1 MSESSLDTR
10 SCDVMKVLESDGPH
24 VAEPSATLNDPQ
36 HTPQNNGTHAQECV
50 TDQSSAHQTQSNGKL
65 KLVRSLAVCEEPSPP
80 LLQELP
86 QEQEKIDIELSQ
98 SFEKDETSIKI
109 EDSEKIS
116 EKPEKTDRLSKKT
129 LSRDP
134 SQEYTDSTGIDLH
147 EFLVNTLKN
156 NPRDRMMLLK
166 LEQDILDFISNI
178 ESQKRKFPPMT
189 SYHRMLLHR
198 VAAYFGLDHNV
209 DQTGKSVIINKT
221 SNTRIPDQ
229 KFSEHIKDDK
239 TDDFQKRYILKRDN
253 SSLDQEDGRLRMRL
267 KDDRRSKS
275 IEEREEEYQ
284 RARDRIFAQ
293 DGQEHFPFDKRIQED
308 MTFINTQQRRQI
320 FRLRDERSG
329 NSRQSSSEN
338 ELKYSDPRPWSST
351 DSDSSHRNL
360 KPAMTKANS
369 FNGISLLIRGDSTAS
384 SKSMG
389 KLSKTSSDSSS
400 SVGSSSGSLSRP
412 AQLPLPAP
420 VVPHPGRGF
429 TPAAP
434 LPAVPIGG
442 SATVPVSQSATT
454 NSNINTNASFY
465 IVPLDTTAIPP
476 GSVLLNPQ
484 TGQPFVNPDG
494 SPVIYNPAM
503 TSQQGR
509 GQQPMSLPPPPPPP
523 LPPPPQP
530 QPANHLLAQ
539 SSAQPVQ
546 FAAVSCPPL
555 LPAAFTQ
562 QYTVQ
567 QDGLSA
573 QFSQMNLVRQPSGD
587 GPDPHTGLYPQS
599 LVLQN
604 HPSSGYML
612 PSAGQPMSGHPYPHP
627 PPVNQP
633 ILQPHG
639 YIQQP
644 VQQVS
649 ACYCAPGQYS
659 HSSQHYRAMTPL
671 HYSAPQSQTL
681 PPQQTGF
688 QTVMPGQPP
697 SYQGMMGV
705 QQTQNQSLVS
715 SQGGMA
721 NQIQSVMVQYPTMPP
736 YQVSMQQGSQS
747 VQQAAYQQQIM
758 LQGQTNQAPAPSGN
772 MQVYYSMLP
781 PTQHSSISSAVGFLS
796 PPGSE
801 QMSFPRA
808 PSPCGSQPI
817 TGQQC
822 TAVPPPPP
830 PGGVVMMQLSLPHSQ
845 QPRAPSPPHWK
856 PNRYYKPSDLP
867 PQDVTQNNPQQLL
880 SPSSSPAQS
889 PVPTHLVN
897 LKGPRPGHA
906 PFPIMPQF
914 SRPYAPGQS
923 DGRYPPLI
931 GQPLQY
937 NPPIRPPLMHGSHVV
952 NHHHHHHLHHHQGPV
967 GIRHGVRSRRP
978 PKKSLS
984 TDMSTGETDMGRVL
998 EVTDLPA
1005 GITRVE
1011 ANCLLAELSKVG
1023 ALIKWLPETPSPNQS
1038 EGADVT
1044 NSDPPKPAPHDLA
1057 STYTILALFPSKYA
1071 AQSALQKLNS
1081 SINKFKLRTSRG
1093 HNEQHTLARSS
1104 SRPFHQSPPLPQA
1117 HFLPFQSHAFLVLFV
1132 CLFVCLFL
1140 HHYGLIQTSLLFS
1153 NGVFTL
1159 VCLKKKRTS
1168 RML

>member
-24 VAEPSATLNDPQ
+24 VAEPPATLNDPQ
-36 HTPQNNGTHAQECV
+36 HVHQNNGTPAQECV
-50 TDQSSAHQTQSNGKL
+50 TDQSSSHQTQLVQSAQTIKRSKSNGKL

-80 LLQELP
+80 PLRELTH
-86 QEQEKIDIELSQ
+86 EQEKIHIELSQ
-98 SFEKDETSIKI
+98 SFEKDETSIKY

-116 EKPEKTDRLSKKT
+116 EKPEKTDPLYKKT

-134 SQEYTDSTGIDLH
+134 SQDYTDSTGVNLH

-178 ESQKRKFPPMT
+178 ESQRRKFPPMT

-253 SSLDQEDGRLRMRL
+253 SSLDQDDGRLRMRL

-293 DGQEHFPFDKRIQED
+293 EGQEHFPFDQRIQED
-308 MTFINTQQRRQI
+308 VTFINTQQRRQI
-320 FRLRDERSG
+320 FRLTDGHSG

-338 ELKYSDPRPWSST
+338 ELKYSDARPWSST

-360 KPAMTKANS
+360 KPSMTKANS
-369 FNGISLLIRGDSTAS
+369 FSGISLLIRGDSTAS
-384 SKSMG
+384 SKSTG
-389 KLSKTSSDSSS
+389 KLSKTS
-400 SVGSSSGSLSRP
+400 
-412 AQLPLPAP
+412 
-420 VVPHPGRGF
+420 
-429 TPAAP
+429 
-434 LPAVPIGG
+434 
-442 SATVPVSQSATT
+442 
-454 NSNINTNASFY
+454 
-465 IVPLDTTAIPP
+465 
-476 GSVLLNPQ
+476 
-484 TGQPFVNPDG
+484 QPFVNPDG
-494 SPVIYNPAM
+494 SPVVYNPTM

-509 GQQPMSLPPPPPPP
+509 GQQPMTLHPPPPPPP

-530 QPANHLLAQ
+530 HPANHLLAQ

-555 LPAAFTQ
+555 LPGAFTQ
-562 QYTVQ
+562 HYTVQ

-573 QFSQMNLVRQPSGD
+573 QFGQMNLVRQPSGD
-587 GPDPHTGLYPQS
+587 APDPHTGLYPQS

-604 HPSSGYML
+604 PPPTGYML
-612 PSAGQPMSGHPYPHP
+612 SSVGQPMSGHAYPHP
-627 PPVNQP
+627 TPVNQAV
-633 ILQPHG
+633 LQPHG

-644 VQQVS
+644 MQQQVS
-649 ACYCAPGQYS
+649 ACYCAPGQYP
-659 HSSQHYRAMTPL
+659 HSTQHYRAVTPV
-671 HYSAPQSQTL
+671 HYSAPQSQPL

-688 QTVMPGQPP
+688 QTVMPAQPP
-697 SYQGMMGV
+697 SYQGMMGI
-705 QQTQNQSLVS
+705 QQTQNQSLIG

-721 NQIQSVMVQYPTMPP
+721 NQIQSMMVQYPTMPP
-736 YQVSMQQGSQS
+736 YQVSVQQGSQS
-747 VQQAAYQQQIM
+747 VPQAPYQQQIV
-758 LQGQTNQAPAPSGN
+758 LQGQTNQAPAPSAS
-772 MQVYYSMLP
+772 MQVYYSMMP
-781 PTQHSSISSAVGFLS
+781 PTPHSSISSTVGFLP

-801 QMSFPRA
+801 QMPFPRP

-830 PGGVVMMQLSLPHSQ
+830 AGGVVMMQLSVRPSQ
-845 QPRAPSPPHWK
+845 QRRALSPQHWK
-856 PNRYYKPSDLP
+856 PNRYYKHSDLP
-867 PQDVTQNNPQQLL
+867 PQDTTQNNPQQLL
-880 SPSSSPAQS
+880 SPSSSPGQS
-889 PVPTHLVN
+889 PAPAHLAN
-897 LKGPRPGHA
+897 MKGPRPGHA
-906 PFPIMPQF
+906 PFPIMPQL
-914 SRPYAPGQS
+914 SRPFAPGQG

-967 GIRHGVRSRRP
+967 GVRHGMRSRRP
-978 PKKSLS
+978 AKKSLS
-984 TDMSTGETDMGRVL
+984 TDMSTGEMDTGRVL

-1005 GITRVE
+1005 GISRVE
-1011 ANCLLAELSKVG
+1011 ADSLLAELRKAG
-1023 ALIKWLPETPSPNQS
+1023 ALIKWLPKPPSSSQS

-1044 NSDPPKPAPHDLA
+1044 NSDPPKPHDLA

-1071 AQSALQKLNS
+1071 AQGVLQKLNS
-1081 SINKFKLRTSRG
+1081 SVTKFKLRTSKEL
-1093 HNEQHTLARSS
+1093 NEQNTLARSS
-1104 SRPFHQSPPLPQA
+1104 SQ
-1117 HFLPFQSHAFLVLFV
+1117 
-1132 CLFVCLFL
+1132 
-1140 HHYGLIQTSLLFS
+1140 
-1153 NGVFTL
+1153 
-1159 VCLKKKRTS
+1159 
-1168 RML
+1168 

>member
-10 SCDVMKVLESDGPH
+10 SCDVMKVLESDAPH
-24 VAEPSATLNDPQ
+24 MAEPPASLNDPQ
-36 HTPQNNGTHAQECV
+36 HAPQNNGTHAQECV
-50 TDQSSAHQTQSNGKL
+50 TDQSSSHQTPLGQSVQTIK
-65 KLVRSLAVCEEPSPP
+65 RSK
-80 LLQELP
+80 
-86 QEQEKIDIELSQ
+86 EKIHIELSQ
-98 SFEKDETSIKI
+98 SFEKDETSIKN

-116 EKPEKTDRLSKKT
+116 EKPEKTDPLSRKT

-134 SQEYTDSTGIDLH
+134 SQDYTDSTGVNLH

-253 SSLDQEDGRLRMRL
+253 SSLDQDDGRLRMRL

-293 DGQEHFPFDKRIQED
+293 DGQEHFPFDKRVQED
-308 MTFINTQQRRQI
+308 VTFINTQQRRQI
-320 FRLRDERSG
+320 FRLRDGHSG

-369 FNGISLLIRGDSTAS
+369 FSGISLLIRGDSTAS
-384 SKSMG
+384 SRSTG

-412 AQLPLPAP
+412 AQLPLPEP
-420 VVPHPGRGF
+420 VLPQPGRGF
-429 TPAAP
+429 TVAPAAP
-434 LPAVPIGG
+434 LLAPA
-442 SATVPVSQSATT
+442 SQSTTT
-454 NSNINTNASFY
+454 NANINTNASFY
-465 IVPLDTTAIPP
+465 IVPLDNSAIPP

-494 SPVIYNPAM
+494 SPVIYNPTM

-509 GQQPMSLPPPPPPP
+509 GQQPLILHPPPPPPLP

-555 LPAAFTQ
+555 LPGAFTQ

-573 QFSQMNLVRQPSGD
+573 QFSQMNLVRQHSGD
-587 GPDPHTGLYPQS
+587 APDPHTGLYPQS

-604 HPSSGYML
+604 PPPTGYML
-612 PSAGQPMSGHPYPHP
+612 PSAGQPMSGHAYPHP
-627 PPVNQP
+627 PAINPAL
-633 ILQPHG
+633 LQPHA

-644 VQQVS
+644 MQQVS
-649 ACYCAPGQYS
+649 ACYCTPGQYS
-659 HSSQHYRAMTPL
+659 HSSQHYRAMTPV

-688 QTVMPGQPP
+688 QTLMPTQPP
-697 SYQGMMGV
+697 SYQGMIGV
-705 QQTQNQSLVS
+705 QQTQNQSLLG
-715 SQGGMA
+715 SQAGMA

-736 YQVSMQQGSQS
+736 YQVSFQQGSQS
-747 VQQAAYQQQIM
+747 VPQAAYQQQIM
-758 LQGQTNQAPAPSGN
+758 LQGQTNQTPAPSAS
-772 MQVYYSMLP
+772 MQVYYSMMP
-781 PTQHSSISSAVGFLS
+781 PTQHSSISSNIGFLP

-801 QMSFPRA
+801 QMQFPRP

-830 PGGVVMMQLSLPHSQ
+830 AGGIVMMQLSVPPSQ
-845 QPRAPSPPHWK
+845 QPRAPSPHWK
-856 PNRYYKPSDLP
+856 PNRYYKPSELP
-867 PQDVTQNNPQQLL
+867 PHNTTQNNPQQLL
-880 SPSSSPAQS
+880 SPSPSPAQS
-889 PVPTHLVN
+889 PAPAHLAN
-897 LKGPRPGHA
+897 MKGPRPGHA

-914 SRPYAPGQS
+914 SRPYAPGQG

-952 NHHHHHHLHHHQGPV
+952 NHHHHHLHHHQGPV
-967 GIRHGVRSRRP
+967 GVRHGMRSRRP
-978 PKKSLS
+978 AKKSLS
-984 TDMSTGETDMGRVL
+984 TDLSTGETDTGRVL

-1005 GITRVE
+1005 GISRVE
-1011 ANCLLAELSKVG
+1011 ADSLLAELCKVG
-1023 ALIKWLPETPSPNQS
+1023 ALIKWLPKPPCPSQS

-1044 NSDPPKPAPHDLA
+1044 NSDPPKLPPRDLA
-1057 STYTILALFPSKYA
+1057 STYTILALFPSKYM
-1071 AQSALQKLNS
+1071 AQNALQKLS
-1081 SINKFKLRTSRG
+1081 CFITKFKLRTSKE

-1104 SRPFHQSPPLPQA
+1104 SQ
-1117 HFLPFQSHAFLVLFV
+1117 
-1132 CLFVCLFL
+1132 
-1140 HHYGLIQTSLLFS
+1140 
-1153 NGVFTL
+1153 
-1159 VCLKKKRTS
+1159 
-1168 RML
+1168 

>member
-1 MSESSLDTR
+1 
-10 SCDVMKVLESDGPH
+10 MKVLESDGPH
-24 VAEPSATLNDPQ
+24 VAGPPPTLNDPQ
-36 HTPQNNGTHAQECV
+36 HAPQNNGTHAQECV
-50 TDQSSAHQTQSNGKL
+50 TDQSSPHQTQLVQSAQTIKRSKSNGKL

-80 LLQELP
+80 PLRELTH
-86 QEQEKIDIELSQ
+86 EQEEIHIELSQ
-98 SFEKDETSIKI
+98 SFEKDETSIRY

-116 EKPEKTDRLSKKT
+116 EKPEKTDPLSKKT

-134 SQEYTDSTGIDLH
+134 SQDYTDSTGVNLH

-253 SSLDQEDGRLRMRL
+253 SSLDQDDGRLRMRL

-293 DGQEHFPFDKRIQED
+293 EVIQED
-308 MTFINTQQRRQI
+308 VTFINTQQRRQI
-320 FRLRDERSG
+320 FRDGHSG

-338 ELKYSDPRPWSST
+338 ELKYSEPRPWSST

-369 FNGISLLIRGDSTAS
+369 FSGISLLIRGDSTAS
-384 SKSMG
+384 SKSTG

-412 AQLPLPAP
+412 SQLPLPAP
-420 VVPHPGRGF
+420 VLPQPGRGF
-429 TPAAP
+429 TVAPAAP
-434 LPAVPIGG
+434 LPAL
-442 SATVPVSQSATT
+442 ASQSATT
-454 NSNINTNASFY
+454 NANINTNASFY
-465 IVPLDTTAIPP
+465 IVPLDNTAIPP

-494 SPVIYNPAM
+494 SPVVYNPTM

-509 GQQPMSLPPPPPPP
+509 GQQPMTLHPPPPPPPPPP

-530 QPANHLLAQ
+530 HPANHLL
-539 SSAQPVQ
+539 
-546 FAAVSCPPL
+546 
-555 LPAAFTQ
+555 
-562 QYTVQ
+562 Q

-587 GPDPHTGLYPQS
+587 APDPHTGLYPQS

-604 HPSSGYML
+604 PPPTGYML
-612 PSAGQPMSGHPYPHP
+612 SSAGQPMSGHAYPHP
-627 PPVNQP
+627 TPVNQAV
-633 ILQPHG
+633 LQPHG

-644 VQQVS
+644 MQQVS

-659 HSSQHYRAMTPL
+659 HSTQHYRAVTPV

-688 QTVMPGQPP
+688 QTVMPAQPP
-697 SYQGMMGV
+697 SYQGMMGI
-705 QQTQNQSLVS
+705 QQTPNQSLIG

-721 NQIQSVMVQYPTMPP
+721 NQIQSVMVQYPTMPQ
-736 YQVSMQQGSQS
+736 YQVSVQQGSQS
-747 VQQAAYQQQIM
+747 VPQAAYQQQIM
-758 LQGQTNQAPAPSGN
+758 LQGQTNQAPAPSAS
-772 MQVYYSMLP
+772 MQVYYSMMP
-781 PTQHSSISSAVGFLS
+781 PTQHSSISSTVGFLP

-801 QMSFPRA
+801 QMPFPRP

-830 PGGVVMMQLSLPHSQ
+830 AGGVVMMQLSVRPSQ

-856 PNRYYKPSDLP
+856 PNRYYKHSDLP
-867 PQDVTQNNPQQLL
+867 
-880 SPSSSPAQS
+880 SPSPVQSPA
-889 PVPTHLVN
+889 PAHLAN
-897 LKGPRPGHA
+897 MKGPRPGHA
-906 PFPIMPQF
+906 PFPMMPQF
-914 SRPYAPGQS
+914 PRPYAQS
-923 DGRYPPLI
+923 QGE
-931 GQPLQY
+931 
-937 NPPIRPPLMHGSHVV
+937 PIRVYINFDLFLFFTSMFS
-952 NHHHHHHLHHHQGPV
+952 
-967 GIRHGVRSRRP
+967 VRP
-978 PKKSLS
+978 D
-984 TDMSTGETDMGRVL
+984 TGRVL

-1005 GITRVE
+1005 GISRVE
-1011 ANCLLAELSKVG
+1011 ADSLLAELSKAG
-1023 ALIKWLPETPSPNQS
+1023 ALIKWLPKPPSPSQS

-1044 NSDPPKPAPHDLA
+1044 NSDPPKPPPHDLA

-1071 AQSALQKLNS
+1071 AQGALQKLNS
-1081 SINKFKLRTSRG
+1081 SITKFKLRTSKEL
-1093 HNEQHTLARSS
+1093 NEQHTLARSS
-1104 SRPFHQSPPLPQA
+1104 SQ
-1117 HFLPFQSHAFLVLFV
+1117 
-1132 CLFVCLFL
+1132 
-1140 HHYGLIQTSLLFS
+1140 
-1153 NGVFTL
+1153 
-1159 VCLKKKRTS
+1159 
-1168 RML
+1168 

>member
-1 MSESSLDTR
+1 
-10 SCDVMKVLESDGPH
+10 MKVLESDGPH
-24 VAEPSATLNDPQ
+24 VAGPPPTLNDPQ
-36 HTPQNNGTHAQECV
+36 HAPQNNGTHAQECV
-50 TDQSSAHQTQSNGKL
+50 TDQSSPHQTQLVQSAQTIKRSKSNGKL

-80 LLQELP
+80 PLRELTH
-86 QEQEKIDIELSQ
+86 EQEEIHIELSQ
-98 SFEKDETSIKI
+98 SFEKDETSIRY

-116 EKPEKTDRLSKKT
+116 EKPEKTDPLSKKT

-134 SQEYTDSTGIDLH
+134 SQDYTDSTGVNLH

-253 SSLDQEDGRLRMRL
+253 SSLDQDDGRLRMRL

-293 DGQEHFPFDKRIQED
+293 EV
-308 MTFINTQQRRQI
+308 
-320 FRLRDERSG
+320 LRDGHSG

-338 ELKYSDPRPWSST
+338 ELKYSEPRPWSST

-369 FNGISLLIRGDSTAS
+369 FSGISLLIRGDSTAS
-384 SKSMG
+384 SKSTG
-389 KLSKTSSDSSS
+389 KLSKTS
-400 SVGSSSGSLSRP
+400 
-412 AQLPLPAP
+412 
-420 VVPHPGRGF
+420 
-429 TPAAP
+429 
-434 LPAVPIGG
+434 
-442 SATVPVSQSATT
+442 
-454 NSNINTNASFY
+454 
-465 IVPLDTTAIPP
+465 
-476 GSVLLNPQ
+476 
-484 TGQPFVNPDG
+484 QPFVNPDG
-494 SPVIYNPAM
+494 SPVVYNPTM

-509 GQQPMSLPPPPPPP
+509 GQQPMTLHPPPPPPPPP

-530 QPANHLLAQ
+530 HPANHLLA
-539 SSAQPVQ
+539 
-546 FAAVSCPPL
+546 
-555 LPAAFTQ
+555 
-562 QYTVQ
+562 

-587 GPDPHTGLYPQS
+587 APDPHTGLYPQS

-604 HPSSGYML
+604 PPPTGYML
-612 PSAGQPMSGHPYPHP
+612 SSAGQPMSGHAYPHP
-627 PPVNQP
+627 TPVNQAV
-633 ILQPHG
+633 LQPHG

-644 VQQVS
+644 MQQVS

-659 HSSQHYRAMTPL
+659 HSTQHYRAVTPV

-688 QTVMPGQPP
+688 QTVMPAQPP
-697 SYQGMMGV
+697 SYQGMMGI
-705 QQTQNQSLVS
+705 QQTPNQSLIG

-721 NQIQSVMVQYPTMPP
+721 NQIQSVMVQYPTMPQ
-736 YQVSMQQGSQS
+736 YQVSVQQGSQS
-747 VQQAAYQQQIM
+747 VPQAAYQQQIM
-758 LQGQTNQAPAPSGN
+758 LQGQTNQAPAPSAS
-772 MQVYYSMLP
+772 MQVYYSMMP
-781 PTQHSSISSAVGFLS
+781 PTQHSSISSTVGFLP

-801 QMSFPRA
+801 QMPFPRP

-830 PGGVVMMQLSLPHSQ
+830 AGGVVMMQLSVRPSQ

-856 PNRYYKPSDLP
+856 PNH
-867 PQDVTQNNPQQLL
+867 TAQNNPQQLL
-880 SPSSSPAQS
+880 SPSPSPVQSPA
-889 PVPTHLVN
+889 PAHLAN
-897 LKGPRPGHA
+897 MKGPRPGHA
-906 PFPIMPQF
+906 PFPMMPQF
-914 SRPYAPGQS
+914 PRPYAQS
-923 DGRYPPLI
+923 QGE
-931 GQPLQY
+931 
-937 NPPIRPPLMHGSHVV
+937 PIRVYINFGLFLFFTSMFS
-952 NHHHHHHLHHHQGPV
+952 
-967 GIRHGVRSRRP
+967 VRP
-978 PKKSLS
+978 D
-984 TDMSTGETDMGRVL
+984 TGRVL

-1005 GITRVE
+1005 GISRVE
-1011 ANCLLAELSKVG
+1011 ADSLLAELSKAG
-1023 ALIKWLPETPSPNQS
+1023 ALIKWLPKPPSPSQS

-1044 NSDPPKPAPHDLA
+1044 NSDPPKPPPHDLA

-1071 AQSALQKLNS
+1071 AQGALQKLNS
-1081 SINKFKLRTSRG
+1081 SITKFKLRTSKEL
-1093 HNEQHTLARSS
+1093 NEQHTLGRSS
-1104 SRPFHQSPPLPQA
+1104 SQ
-1117 HFLPFQSHAFLVLFV
+1117 
-1132 CLFVCLFL
+1132 
-1140 HHYGLIQTSLLFS
+1140 
-1153 NGVFTL
+1153 
-1159 VCLKKKRTS
+1159 
-1168 RML
+1168 

>member
-10 SCDVMKVLESDGPH
+10 SCDVMKVLESDAPH
-24 VAEPSATLNDPQ
+24 MAEPIASLNDLQ
-36 HTPQNNGTHAQECV
+36 HGPQNNGTHTQECV
-50 TDQSSAHQTQSNGKL
+50 TDQSSSHQTQ
-65 KLVRSLAVCEEPSPP
+65 
-80 LLQELP
+80 
-86 QEQEKIDIELSQ
+86 EKIHIELSQ
-98 SFEKDETSIKI
+98 SFEKDETSIKN

-116 EKPEKTDRLSKKT
+116 EKPEKTDPLSKKT

-134 SQEYTDSTGIDLH
+134 SQDYTDSTGVNLH

-166 LEQDILDFISNI
+166 LEQEILDFISNI

-253 SSLDQEDGRLRMRL
+253 SSLDQDDGRLRMRL

-308 MTFINTQQRRQI
+308 VSYINTQERRQI
-320 FRLRDERSG
+320 FRLRDGHSG

-360 KPAMTKANS
+360 KPSMTKANS
-369 FNGISLLIRGDSTAS
+369 FSGISLLIRGDSTAS
-384 SKSMG
+384 SKSSG
-389 KLSKTSSDSSS
+389 KLSKTS
-400 SVGSSSGSLSRP
+400 
-412 AQLPLPAP
+412 
-420 VVPHPGRGF
+420 
-429 TPAAP
+429 
-434 LPAVPIGG
+434 
-442 SATVPVSQSATT
+442 
-454 NSNINTNASFY
+454 
-465 IVPLDTTAIPP
+465 
-476 GSVLLNPQ
+476 
-484 TGQPFVNPDG
+484 QPFVNPDG
-494 SPVIYNPAM
+494 SPVIYNPTM

-509 GQQPMSLPPPPPPP
+509 GQQAMTLHPPPPPPPPP
-523 LPPPPQP
+523 LPPPPQH

-539 SSAQPVQ
+539 
-546 FAAVSCPPL
+546 
-555 LPAAFTQ
+555 
-562 QYTVQ
+562 Q

-587 GPDPHTGLYPQS
+587 ALDPHTGLYPQS

-604 HPSSGYML
+604 PPPGGYML
-612 PSAGQPMSGHPYPHP
+612 PSAGQPMSSHTYPHHP
-627 PPVNQP
+627 PAVNQAL
-633 ILQPHG
+633 LQPHG

-644 VQQVS
+644 MQQVS

-659 HSSQHYRAMTPL
+659 HSSQHYRAVTPV

-681 PPQQTGF
+681 PPQHTGF
-688 QTVMPGQPP
+688 QTVMPSHPP

-705 QQTQNQSLVS
+705 QQTQNQSLVG
-715 SQGGMA
+715 SQA

-736 YQVSMQQGSQS
+736 YQVSVQQGSQS
-747 VQQAAYQQQIM
+747 VPQAAYQQQIV
-758 LQGQTNQAPAPSGN
+758 LQGQTNQTTAPSTS
-772 MQVYYSMLP
+772 MQVYYSMMP
-781 PTQHSSISSAVGFLS
+781 PGQHSSISSTVGFLP

-801 QMSFPRA
+801 QMQFPRA

-830 PGGVVMMQLSLPHSQ
+830 AGGVMMMQLSVPPSQ
-845 QPRAPSPPHWK
+845 QPRAPSPLHWK
-856 PNRYYKPSDLP
+856 HNRYYKTSGDLL
-867 PQDVTQNNPQQLL
+867 PQDTTQNNPQQLL
-880 SPSSSPAQS
+880 SPSPSLAQSQSPAS
-889 PVPTHLVN
+889 THQAHM
-897 LKGPRPGHA
+897 KGPRPGHA
-906 PFPIMPQF
+906 PFPIMPQL
-914 SRPYAPGQS
+914 SRAYAPGQG

-967 GIRHGVRSRRP
+967 AVRHGMRSRRP
-978 PKKSLS
+978 AKKSLS
-984 TDMSTGETDMGRVL
+984 TDMSAGEMDTGRVL

-1005 GITRVE
+1005 GISRVE
-1011 ANCLLAELSKVG
+1011 ADSILAELSKVG
-1023 ALIKWLPETPSPNQS
+1023 ALIKWLPKPPSPSQS

-1044 NSDPPKPAPHDLA
+1044 NSDPPKLPPHDLA
-1057 STYTILALFPSKYA
+1057 STYTILALFPSKYM
-1071 AQSALQKLNS
+1071 AQHALQKLS
-1081 SINKFKLRTSRG
+1081 CSIAKFKLRTSKE

-1104 SRPFHQSPPLPQA
+1104 SQ
-1117 HFLPFQSHAFLVLFV
+1117 
-1132 CLFVCLFL
+1132 
-1140 HHYGLIQTSLLFS
+1140 
-1153 NGVFTL
+1153 
-1159 VCLKKKRTS
+1159 
-1168 RML
+1168 

>member
-10 SCDVMKVLESDGPH
+10 SCDVMKVLDSDGPH
-24 VAEPSATLNDPQ
+24 MAEPPAIHNDPQ
-36 HTPQNNGTHAQECV
+36 HMPQNNGTHAQECV
-50 TDQSSAHQTQSNGKL
+50 TDQSSSHQT
-65 KLVRSLAVCEEPSPP
+65 
-80 LLQELP
+80 
-86 QEQEKIDIELSQ
+86 QEKIDIELSQ

-320 FRLRDERSG
+320 FRLRDGRSG

-369 FNGISLLIRGDSTAS
+369 FSGISLLIRGDSTTS

-389 KLSKTSSDSSS
+389 KLSKTS
-400 SVGSSSGSLSRP
+400 
-412 AQLPLPAP
+412 
-420 VVPHPGRGF
+420 
-429 TPAAP
+429 
-434 LPAVPIGG
+434 
-442 SATVPVSQSATT
+442 
-454 NSNINTNASFY
+454 
-465 IVPLDTTAIPP
+465 
-476 GSVLLNPQ
+476 
-484 TGQPFVNPDG
+484 QPFVNPDG

-539 SSAQPVQ
+539 
-546 FAAVSCPPL
+546 
-555 LPAAFTQ
+555 
-562 QYTVQ
+562 Q

-573 QFSQMNLVRQPSGD
+573 QFGQMNLVRQASGD

-604 HPSSGYML
+604 HPPSGYML

-627 PPVNQP
+627 TPVNQP

-659 HSSQHYRAMTPL
+659 HSGQHYRAMTPL

-781 PTQHSSISSAVGFLS
+781 PTQHSSISSAVGFLP

-822 TAVPPPPP
+822 TVPPPPP

-867 PQDVTQNNPQQLL
+867 PQDATQNNPQQLL
-880 SPSSSPAQS
+880 SPSPSPAQS
-889 PVPTHLVN
+889 PVPAHLVN

-914 SRPYAPGQS
+914 SRPYAPAQG

-1044 NSDPPKPAPHDLA
+1044 NSDHPKPPPHDLA

-1081 SINKFKLRTSRG
+1081 SITKFKLRTSRG

-1104 SRPFHQSPPLPQA
+1104 SQ
-1117 HFLPFQSHAFLVLFV
+1117 
-1132 CLFVCLFL
+1132 
-1140 HHYGLIQTSLLFS
+1140 
-1153 NGVFTL
+1153 
-1159 VCLKKKRTS
+1159 
-1168 RML
+1168 

>member
-10 SCDVMKVLESDGPH
+10 SCDVMKVLDSDAPH
-24 VAEPSATLNDPQ
+24 MAEPPASLNDPQ
-36 HTPQNNGTHAQECV
+36 HVPQNNGTHAQECV
-50 TDQSSAHQTQSNGKL
+50 TDQSSSNQTQLGQSAQTIK
-65 KLVRSLAVCEEPSPP
+65 RSK
-80 LLQELP
+80 
-86 QEQEKIDIELSQ
+86 EKIHIELSQ
-98 SFEKDETSIKI
+98 SFEKDETSIKN
-109 EDSEKIS
+109 EDSEQIS
-116 EKPEKTDRLSKKT
+116 EQPEKTDPLSRKT

-134 SQEYTDSTGIDLH
+134 SQDYTDSTGVNLH

-308 MTFINTQQRRQI
+308 VTFINTQQRRQI
-320 FRLRDERSG
+320 FRLRDGHSG

-369 FNGISLLIRGDSTAS
+369 FSGISLLIRGDSTAS
-384 SKSMG
+384 SKSSG

-420 VVPHPGRGF
+420 VLPQPGRGF
-429 TPAAP
+429 TVAP
-434 LPAVPIGG
+434 LPAP
-442 SATVPVSQSATT
+442 ASQSVTT
-454 NSNINTNASFY
+454 NANINTNASFY
-465 IVPLDTTAIPP
+465 IVPLDSSAIPP
-476 GSVLLNPQ
+476 GSVLINPQ

-494 SPVIYNPAM
+494 SPVIYNPTM

-509 GQQPMSLPPPPPPP
+509 GQQPMTLHPPPPPPPPPLP

-587 GPDPHTGLYPQS
+587 APDPHTGLYPQS

-604 HPSSGYML
+604 PLPTGYML
-612 PSAGQPMSGHPYPHP
+612 PSTGQPMSSHTYPHP
-627 PPVNQP
+627 PAVNQAL
-633 ILQPHG
+633 LQPHG

-644 VQQVS
+644 MQQVS

-659 HSSQHYRAMTPL
+659 HSSQHYRAVTPV

-681 PPQQTGF
+681 PPQHTGF
-688 QTVMPGQPP
+688 QTVMPAQPP

-705 QQTQNQSLVS
+705 HQTQNQSLVG
-715 SQGGMA
+715 SQAGMA

-736 YQVSMQQGSQS
+736 YQVSVQQGSQS
-747 VQQAAYQQQIM
+747 VPQAAYQQQIV
-758 LQGQTNQAPAPSGN
+758 LQGQTNQTPAPSTG
-772 MQVYYSMLP
+772 MQVYYSMMP
-781 PTQHSSISSAVGFLS
+781 PTQHSSISSTVGFLP

-801 QMSFPRA
+801 QMQFPRP

-830 PGGVVMMQLSLPHSQ
+830 TGGVMMMQLSVPPGQ
-845 QPRAPSPPHWK
+845 QPRAPSPLHWK
-856 PNRYYKPSDLP
+856 PNRYYKPSDLL
-867 PQDVTQNNPQQLL
+867 PQDPTQNNPQQLL
-880 SPSSSPAQS
+880 SPSPSPAQS
-889 PVPTHLVN
+889 PAPAHLAN
-897 LKGPRPGHA
+897 MKGPRPGHA
-906 PFPIMPQF
+906 PFPIMPQL
-914 SRPYAPGQS
+914 SRPYAPGQG

-967 GIRHGVRSRRP
+967 AVRHGMRSRRP
-978 PKKSLS
+978 AKKSLS
-984 TDMSTGETDMGRVL
+984 TDMSAGEMDTGRVL

-1005 GITRVE
+1005 GISRVE
-1011 ANCLLAELSKVG
+1011 ADSILAELSKVG
-1023 ALIKWLPETPSPNQS
+1023 ALIKWLPKPPSPSQS

-1044 NSDPPKPAPHDLA
+1044 NSDPPKLPPHDLA
-1057 STYTILALFPSKYA
+1057 STYTILALFPSKYM
-1071 AQSALQKLNS
+1071 AQHALQKLS
-1081 SINKFKLRTSRG
+1081 CSITKFKLRTSKE

-1104 SRPFHQSPPLPQA
+1104 SQ
-1117 HFLPFQSHAFLVLFV
+1117 
-1132 CLFVCLFL
+1132 
-1140 HHYGLIQTSLLFS
+1140 
-1153 NGVFTL
+1153 
-1159 VCLKKKRTS
+1159 
-1168 RML
+1168 

>member
-24 VAEPSATLNDPQ
+24 VAEPPATPNDPQ
-36 HTPQNNGTHAQECV
+36 HVPQNNGTHAQECV
-50 TDQSSAHQTQSNGKL
+50 TDQSSSHQTQLVQSAQTIKRSKSNGKL

-80 LLQELP
+80 PLRELTH
-86 QEQEKIDIELSQ
+86 EQEKIHIELSQ
-98 SFEKDETSIKI
+98 SFENDETSIKY
-109 EDSEKIS
+109 EDGERIS
-116 EKPEKTDRLSKKT
+116 EKPETTDPLSKKT

-134 SQEYTDSTGIDLH
+134 SQDYTDSTGVNLH

-253 SSLDQEDGRLRMRL
+253 SSLDQDDGRLRMRL

-284 RARDRIFAQ
+284 RARDRIFAPE
-293 DGQEHFPFDKRIQED
+293 GQEHFPFDQRIQED
-308 MTFINTQQRRQI
+308 VNFINTQQRRQI
-320 FRLRDERSG
+320 FRLRDGHSG

-338 ELKYSDPRPWSST
+338 ELKYSDARPWSST

-369 FNGISLLIRGDSTAS
+369 FSGISLLIRGDSTAS
-384 SKSMG
+384 SKSTG
-389 KLSKTSSDSSS
+389 KLSKTS
-400 SVGSSSGSLSRP
+400 
-412 AQLPLPAP
+412 
-420 VVPHPGRGF
+420 
-429 TPAAP
+429 
-434 LPAVPIGG
+434 
-442 SATVPVSQSATT
+442 
-454 NSNINTNASFY
+454 
-465 IVPLDTTAIPP
+465 
-476 GSVLLNPQ
+476 
-484 TGQPFVNPDG
+484 QPFVNPDG
-494 SPVIYNPAM
+494 SPVVYNPTM

-509 GQQPMSLPPPPPPP
+509 GQQPMTLHPPPPPPP

-530 QPANHLLAQ
+530 HPANHLLAQ

-546 FAAVSCPPL
+546 FAAVSSCPPL
-555 LPAAFTQ
+555 PPGAFTQ
-562 QYTVQ
+562 HYTVQ

-573 QFSQMNLVRQPSGD
+573 QFGQMNLVRQPSGD
-587 GPDPHTGLYPQS
+587 APDPHTGLYPQS

-604 HPSSGYML
+604 PPPTGYML
-612 PSAGQPMSGHPYPHP
+612 SSAGQPMSGHAYPHP
-627 PPVNQP
+627 TPVNQAV
-633 ILQPHG
+633 LQPHG

-644 VQQVS
+644 MQQQVS
-649 ACYCAPGQYS
+649 ACYCAPGQYP
-659 HSSQHYRAMTPL
+659 HSTQHYRAVTPV

-688 QTVMPGQPP
+688 QTVMSAQPP
-697 SYQGMMGV
+697 SYQGMMGI
-705 QQTQNQSLVS
+705 QPTQNQSLIG

-736 YQVSMQQGSQS
+736 YQVSVQQGSQS
-747 VQQAAYQQQIM
+747 VPQAPYQQQIV
-758 LQGQTNQAPAPSGN
+758 TNQAPAPSAS
-772 MQVYYSMLP
+772 MQVYYSMMP
-781 PTQHSSISSAVGFLS
+781 PAPHSSISSTVGFLP

-801 QMSFPRA
+801 QMSFPRP

-830 PGGVVMMQLSLPHSQ
+830 AGGVVMMQLSVRPSQ
-845 QPRAPSPPHWK
+845 QRRAPSPPHWK
-856 PNRYYKPSDLP
+856 PNRYYKRSDLP
-867 PQDVTQNNPQQLL
+867 PQDATQNNPQQLL
-880 SPSSSPAQS
+880 SPSSSPGQS
-889 PVPTHLVN
+889 PAPAHLAN
-897 LKGPRPGHA
+897 MKGPRPGHA
-906 PFPIMPQF
+906 PFPIMPQL
-914 SRPYAPGQS
+914 SRPYAPGQG

-967 GIRHGVRSRRP
+967 GVRHGMRSRRP
-978 PKKSLS
+978 AKKSLS
-984 TDMSTGETDMGRVL
+984 TDMSTGEMDTGRVL

-1005 GITRVE
+1005 GISRVE
-1011 ANCLLAELSKVG
+1011 ADSLLAELSKAG
-1023 ALIKWLPETPSPNQS
+1023 ALIKWLTKPPSSSQS

-1044 NSDPPKPAPHDLA
+1044 NSDPPKPHDLA

-1071 AQSALQKLNS
+1071 AQGALQKLNS
-1081 SINKFKLRTSRG
+1081 SITKFKLRTSKEL
-1093 HNEQHTLARSS
+1093 NEQHTLARSS
-1104 SRPFHQSPPLPQA
+1104 SQ
-1117 HFLPFQSHAFLVLFV
+1117 
-1132 CLFVCLFL
+1132 
-1140 HHYGLIQTSLLFS
+1140 
-1153 NGVFTL
+1153 
-1159 VCLKKKRTS
+1159 
-1168 RML
+1168 

>member
-10 SCDVMKVLESDGPH
+10 SCDVMKVLESDAPH
-24 VAEPSATLNDPQ
+24 MAEPLASLNDLQ
-36 HTPQNNGTHAQECV
+36 HAPQNNGTHTQECV
-50 TDQSSAHQTQSNGKL
+50 TDQSSSHQTQLGQSAQTNKRSKSNGKL

-80 LLQELP
+80 LLRELTH
-86 QEQEKIDIELSQ
+86 EQEKIHIELNQ
-98 SFEKDETSIKI
+98 SFEKDETSIKN

-116 EKPEKTDRLSKKT
+116 EKPEKTDPLSKKT

-134 SQEYTDSTGIDLH
+134 SQDYTDSTGVNLH

-166 LEQDILDFISNI
+166 LEQEILDFISNI

-253 SSLDQEDGRLRMRL
+253 SSLDQDDGRLRMRL

-308 MTFINTQQRRQI
+308 VTFINTQQRRQI
-320 FRLRDERSG
+320 FRLRDGHSG

-360 KPAMTKANS
+360 KPSMTKANS
-369 FNGISLLIRGDSTAS
+369 FSGISLLIRGDSTAS
-384 SKSMG
+384 SKSSG

-400 SVGSSSGSLSRP
+400 SVGSSSGSLPRP

-420 VVPHPGRGF
+420 VLSQPGRGF
-429 TPAAP
+429 TAAP
-434 LPAVPIGG
+434 LPAP
-442 SATVPVSQSATT
+442 ASQSATT
-454 NSNINTNASFY
+454 NTNINTNASFY
-465 IVPLDTTAIPP
+465 IVPLDSSAIPP

-494 SPVIYNPAM
+494 SPVIYNPTM

-509 GQQPMSLPPPPPPP
+509 GQQPMTLHPPPPPPPPP
-523 LPPPPQP
+523 LPPPPQH
-530 QPANHLLAQ
+530 QPANHLLA
-539 SSAQPVQ
+539 
-546 FAAVSCPPL
+546 
-555 LPAAFTQ
+555 
-562 QYTVQ
+562 Q

-587 GPDPHTGLYPQS
+587 APDPHTGLYPQS

-604 HPSSGYML
+604 PPPSGYML
-612 PSAGQPMSGHPYPHP
+612 PSAGQPMSSHTYPHHP
-627 PPVNQP
+627 PAVNQAH
-633 ILQPHG
+633 LQPHG

-644 VQQVS
+644 MQQVS

-659 HSSQHYRAMTPL
+659 HSSQHYRAVTPV

-681 PPQQTGF
+681 PPQHTGF
-688 QTVMPGQPP
+688 QTVMPAHPP

-705 QQTQNQSLVS
+705 QQTQNQSLVG
-715 SQGGMA
+715 SQA

-736 YQVSMQQGSQS
+736 YQVSVQQGSQS
-747 VQQAAYQQQIM
+747 IPQAAYQQQIV
-758 LQGQTNQAPAPSGN
+758 LQGQTNQTTAPSN
-772 MQVYYSMLP
+772 SMQVYYSMMP
-781 PTQHSSISSAVGFLS
+781 PGQHSSISSTVGFLP

-801 QMSFPRA
+801 QMQFPRA
-808 PSPCGSQPI
+808 PSPCGSQLI
-817 TGQQC
+817 TGQHC
-822 TAVPPPPP
+822 TAVPPLPPA
-830 PGGVVMMQLSLPHSQ
+830 GGVMMMQLSVPPSQ
-845 QPRAPSPPHWK
+845 QPRAPSPMHWK
-856 PNRYYKPSDLP
+856 HNRYYKSGDLL
-867 PQDVTQNNPQQLL
+867 PQDTTQNNPQQLL
-880 SPSSSPAQS
+880 SPSPSSAQSQSPAS
-889 PVPTHLVN
+889 THQAN
-897 LKGPRPGHA
+897 MKGPRPGHA
-906 PFPIMPQF
+906 PFPIMPQL
-914 SRPYAPGQS
+914 SRPYAPGQG

-967 GIRHGVRSRRP
+967 AVRHGMRSRRP
-978 PKKSLS
+978 AKKSLS
-984 TDMSTGETDMGRVL
+984 TDMSTGEMDTGRVL

-1005 GITRVE
+1005 GISRVE
-1011 ANCLLAELSKVG
+1011 ADSVLAELSKVG
-1023 ALIKWLPETPSPNQS
+1023 ALIKWLPKPPSPSQS

-1044 NSDPPKPAPHDLA
+1044 NSDPPKLPPHDLA
-1057 STYTILALFPSKYA
+1057 STYTILALFPSKYM
-1071 AQSALQKLNS
+1071 AQHALQKLS
-1081 SINKFKLRTSRG
+1081 CSVSKFKLRTSKE

-1104 SRPFHQSPPLPQA
+1104 SQ
-1117 HFLPFQSHAFLVLFV
+1117 
-1132 CLFVCLFL
+1132 
-1140 HHYGLIQTSLLFS
+1140 
-1153 NGVFTL
+1153 
-1159 VCLKKKRTS
+1159 
-1168 RML
+1168 

>member
-10 SCDVMKVLESDGPH
+10 SCDVMKVLESDAPH
-24 VAEPSATLNDPQ
+24 MAEPLASLNDLQ
-36 HTPQNNGTHAQECV
+36 HAPQNNGTHTQECV
-50 TDQSSAHQTQSNGKL
+50 TDQSSSHQTQLGQSAQTNKRSKSNGKL

-80 LLQELP
+80 LLRELTH
-86 QEQEKIDIELSQ
+86 EQEKIHIELNQ
-98 SFEKDETSIKI
+98 SFEKDETSIKN

-116 EKPEKTDRLSKKT
+116 EKPEKTDPLSKKT

-134 SQEYTDSTGIDLH
+134 SQDYTDSTGVNLH

-166 LEQDILDFISNI
+166 LEQEILDFISNI

-253 SSLDQEDGRLRMRL
+253 SSLDQDDGRLRMRL

-308 MTFINTQQRRQI
+308 VTFINTQQRRQI
-320 FRLRDERSG
+320 FRLRDGHSG

-360 KPAMTKANS
+360 KPSMTKANS
-369 FNGISLLIRGDSTAS
+369 FSGISLLIRGDSTAS
-384 SKSMG
+384 SKSSG
-389 KLSKTSSDSSS
+389 KLSKTS
-400 SVGSSSGSLSRP
+400 
-412 AQLPLPAP
+412 
-420 VVPHPGRGF
+420 
-429 TPAAP
+429 
-434 LPAVPIGG
+434 
-442 SATVPVSQSATT
+442 
-454 NSNINTNASFY
+454 
-465 IVPLDTTAIPP
+465 
-476 GSVLLNPQ
+476 
-484 TGQPFVNPDG
+484 QPFVNPDG
-494 SPVIYNPAM
+494 SPVIYNPTM

-509 GQQPMSLPPPPPPP
+509 GQQPMTLHPPPPPPPPP
-523 LPPPPQP
+523 LPPPPQH

-546 FAAVSCPPL
+546 YAAVSCPPL
-555 LPAAFTQ
+555 LPPAFTQ

-587 GPDPHTGLYPQS
+587 APDPHTGLYPQS

-604 HPSSGYML
+604 PPPSGYML
-612 PSAGQPMSGHPYPHP
+612 PSAGQPMSSHTYPHHP
-627 PPVNQP
+627 PAVNQAH
-633 ILQPHG
+633 LQPHG

-644 VQQVS
+644 MQQVS

-659 HSSQHYRAMTPL
+659 HSSQHYRAVTPV

-681 PPQQTGF
+681 PPQHTGF
-688 QTVMPGQPP
+688 QTVMPAHPP

-705 QQTQNQSLVS
+705 QQTQNQSLVG
-715 SQGGMA
+715 SQA

-736 YQVSMQQGSQS
+736 YQVSVQQGSQS
-747 VQQAAYQQQIM
+747 IPQAAYQQQIV
-758 LQGQTNQAPAPSGN
+758 LQGQTNQTTAPSN
-772 MQVYYSMLP
+772 SMQVYYSMMP
-781 PTQHSSISSAVGFLS
+781 PGQHSSISSTVGFLP

-801 QMSFPRA
+801 QMQFPRA
-808 PSPCGSQPI
+808 PSPCGSQLI
-817 TGQQC
+817 TGQHC
-822 TAVPPPPP
+822 TAVPPLPPA
-830 PGGVVMMQLSLPHSQ
+830 GGVMMMQLSVPPSQ
-845 QPRAPSPPHWK
+845 QPRAPSPMHWK
-856 PNRYYKPSDLP
+856 HNRYYKSGDLL
-867 PQDVTQNNPQQLL
+867 PQDTTQNNPQQLL
-880 SPSSSPAQS
+880 SPSPSSAQSQSPAS
-889 PVPTHLVN
+889 THQAN
-897 LKGPRPGHA
+897 MKGPRPGHA
-906 PFPIMPQF
+906 PFPIMPQL
-914 SRPYAPGQS
+914 SRPYAPGQG

-967 GIRHGVRSRRP
+967 AVRHGMRSRRP
-978 PKKSLS
+978 AKKSLS
-984 TDMSTGETDMGRVL
+984 TDMSTGEMDTGRVL

-1005 GITRVE
+1005 GISRVE
-1011 ANCLLAELSKVG
+1011 ADSVLAELSKVG
-1023 ALIKWLPETPSPNQS
+1023 ALIKWLPKPPSPSQS

-1044 NSDPPKPAPHDLA
+1044 NSDPPKLPPHDLA
-1057 STYTILALFPSKYA
+1057 STYTILALFPSKYM
-1071 AQSALQKLNS
+1071 AQHALQKLS
-1081 SINKFKLRTSRG
+1081 CSVSKFKLRTSKE

-1104 SRPFHQSPPLPQA
+1104 SQ
-1117 HFLPFQSHAFLVLFV
+1117 
-1132 CLFVCLFL
+1132 
-1140 HHYGLIQTSLLFS
+1140 
-1153 NGVFTL
+1153 
-1159 VCLKKKRTS
+1159 
-1168 RML
+1168 

>member
-10 SCDVMKVLESDGPH
+10 SCDVMKVLESDAPH
-24 VAEPSATLNDPQ
+24 MAEPIASLNDLQ
-36 HTPQNNGTHAQECV
+36 HGPQNNGTHTQECV
-50 TDQSSAHQTQSNGKL
+50 TDQSSSHQTQLGQSAQTNKRSKSNGKL

-80 LLQELP
+80 PLRELTH
-86 QEQEKIDIELSQ
+86 EQEKIHIELSQ
-98 SFEKDETSIKI
+98 SFEKDETSIKN

-116 EKPEKTDRLSKKT
+116 EKPEKTDPLSKKT

-134 SQEYTDSTGIDLH
+134 SQDYTDSTGVNLH

-166 LEQDILDFISNI
+166 LEQEILDFISNI

-253 SSLDQEDGRLRMRL
+253 SSLDQDDGRLRMRL

-308 MTFINTQQRRQI
+308 VSYINTQERRQI
-320 FRLRDERSG
+320 FRLRDGHSG

-360 KPAMTKANS
+360 KPSMTKANS
-369 FNGISLLIRGDSTAS
+369 FSGISLLIRGDSTAS
-384 SKSMG
+384 SKSSG
-389 KLSKTSSDSSS
+389 KLSKTS
-400 SVGSSSGSLSRP
+400 
-412 AQLPLPAP
+412 
-420 VVPHPGRGF
+420 
-429 TPAAP
+429 
-434 LPAVPIGG
+434 
-442 SATVPVSQSATT
+442 
-454 NSNINTNASFY
+454 
-465 IVPLDTTAIPP
+465 
-476 GSVLLNPQ
+476 
-484 TGQPFVNPDG
+484 QPFVNPDG
-494 SPVIYNPAM
+494 SPVIYNPTM

-509 GQQPMSLPPPPPPP
+509 GQQAMTLHPPPPPPPPP
-523 LPPPPQP
+523 LPPPPQH
-530 QPANHLLAQ
+530 QPANHLLA
-539 SSAQPVQ
+539 
-546 FAAVSCPPL
+546 
-555 LPAAFTQ
+555 
-562 QYTVQ
+562 Q

-587 GPDPHTGLYPQS
+587 ALDPHTGLYPQS

-604 HPSSGYML
+604 PPPGGYML
-612 PSAGQPMSGHPYPHP
+612 PSAGQPMSSHTYPHHP
-627 PPVNQP
+627 PAVNQAL
-633 ILQPHG
+633 LQPHG

-644 VQQVS
+644 MQQVS

-659 HSSQHYRAMTPL
+659 HSSQHYRAVTPV

-681 PPQQTGF
+681 PPQHTGF
-688 QTVMPGQPP
+688 QTVMPSHPP

-705 QQTQNQSLVS
+705 QQTQNQSLVG
-715 SQGGMA
+715 SQA

-736 YQVSMQQGSQS
+736 YQVSVQQGSQS
-747 VQQAAYQQQIM
+747 VPQAAYQQQIV
-758 LQGQTNQAPAPSGN
+758 LQGQTNQTTAPSTS
-772 MQVYYSMLP
+772 MQVYYSMMP
-781 PTQHSSISSAVGFLS
+781 PGQHSSISSTVGFLP

-801 QMSFPRA
+801 QMQFPRA

-830 PGGVVMMQLSLPHSQ
+830 AGGVMMMQLSVPPSQ
-845 QPRAPSPPHWK
+845 QPRAPSPLHWK
-856 PNRYYKPSDLP
+856 HNRYYKTSGDLL
-867 PQDVTQNNPQQLL
+867 PQDTTQNNPQQLL
-880 SPSSSPAQS
+880 SPSPSLAQSQSPAS
-889 PVPTHLVN
+889 THQAHM
-897 LKGPRPGHA
+897 KGPRPGHA
-906 PFPIMPQF
+906 PFPIMPQL
-914 SRPYAPGQS
+914 SRAYAPGQG

-967 GIRHGVRSRRP
+967 AVRHGMRSRRP
-978 PKKSLS
+978 AKKSLS
-984 TDMSTGETDMGRVL
+984 TDMSAGEMDTGRVL

-1005 GITRVE
+1005 GISRVE
-1011 ANCLLAELSKVG
+1011 ADSILAELSKVG
-1023 ALIKWLPETPSPNQS
+1023 ALIKWLPKPPSPSQS

-1044 NSDPPKPAPHDLA
+1044 NSDPPKLPPHDLA
-1057 STYTILALFPSKYA
+1057 STYTILALFPSKYM
-1071 AQSALQKLNS
+1071 AQHALQKLS
-1081 SINKFKLRTSRG
+1081 CSIAKFKLRTSKE

-1104 SRPFHQSPPLPQA
+1104 SQ
-1117 HFLPFQSHAFLVLFV
+1117 
-1132 CLFVCLFL
+1132 
-1140 HHYGLIQTSLLFS
+1140 
-1153 NGVFTL
+1153 
-1159 VCLKKKRTS
+1159 
-1168 RML
+1168 

>member
-10 SCDVMKVLESDGPH
+10 SCDVMKVLESDAPH
-24 VAEPSATLNDPQ
+24 MAEPLASLNDLQ
-36 HTPQNNGTHAQECV
+36 HAPQNNGTHTQECV
-50 TDQSSAHQTQSNGKL
+50 TDQSSSHQTQ
-65 KLVRSLAVCEEPSPP
+65 
-80 LLQELP
+80 
-86 QEQEKIDIELSQ
+86 EKIHIELNQ
-98 SFEKDETSIKI
+98 SFEKDETSIKN

-116 EKPEKTDRLSKKT
+116 EKPEKTDPLSKKT

-134 SQEYTDSTGIDLH
+134 SQDYTDSTGVNLH

-166 LEQDILDFISNI
+166 LEQEILDFISNI

-253 SSLDQEDGRLRMRL
+253 SSLDQDDGRLRMRL

-308 MTFINTQQRRQI
+308 VTFINTQQRRQI
-320 FRLRDERSG
+320 FRLRDGHSG

-360 KPAMTKANS
+360 KPSMTKANS
-369 FNGISLLIRGDSTAS
+369 FSGISLLIRGDSTAS
-384 SKSMG
+384 SKSSG

-400 SVGSSSGSLSRP
+400 SVGSSSGSLPRP

-420 VVPHPGRGF
+420 VLSQPGRGF
-429 TPAAP
+429 TAAP
-434 LPAVPIGG
+434 LPAP
-442 SATVPVSQSATT
+442 ASQSATT
-454 NSNINTNASFY
+454 NTNINTNASFY
-465 IVPLDTTAIPP
+465 IVPLDSSAIPP

-494 SPVIYNPAM
+494 SPVIYNPTM

-509 GQQPMSLPPPPPPP
+509 GQQPMTLHPPPPPPPPP
-523 LPPPPQP
+523 LPPPPQH

-546 FAAVSCPPL
+546 YAAVSCPPL
-555 LPAAFTQ
+555 LPPAFTQ

-587 GPDPHTGLYPQS
+587 APDPHTGLYPQS

-604 HPSSGYML
+604 PPPSGYML
-612 PSAGQPMSGHPYPHP
+612 PSAGQPMSSHTYPHHP
-627 PPVNQP
+627 PAVNQAH
-633 ILQPHG
+633 LQPHG

-644 VQQVS
+644 MQQVS

-659 HSSQHYRAMTPL
+659 HSSQHYRAVTPV

-681 PPQQTGF
+681 PPQHTGF
-688 QTVMPGQPP
+688 QTVMPAHPP

-705 QQTQNQSLVS
+705 QQTQNQSLVG
-715 SQGGMA
+715 SQA

-736 YQVSMQQGSQS
+736 YQVSVQQGSQS
-747 VQQAAYQQQIM
+747 IPQAAYQQQIV
-758 LQGQTNQAPAPSGN
+758 LQGQTNQTTAPSN
-772 MQVYYSMLP
+772 SMQVYYSMMP
-781 PTQHSSISSAVGFLS
+781 PGQHSSISSTVGFLP

-801 QMSFPRA
+801 QMQFPRA
-808 PSPCGSQPI
+808 PSPCGSQLI
-817 TGQQC
+817 TGQHC
-822 TAVPPPPP
+822 TAVPPLPPA
-830 PGGVVMMQLSLPHSQ
+830 GGVMMMQLSVPPSQ
-845 QPRAPSPPHWK
+845 QPRAPSPMHWK
-856 PNRYYKPSDLP
+856 HNRYYKSGDLL
-867 PQDVTQNNPQQLL
+867 PQDTTQNNPQQLL
-880 SPSSSPAQS
+880 SPSPSSAQSQSPAS
-889 PVPTHLVN
+889 THQAN
-897 LKGPRPGHA
+897 MKGPRPGHA
-906 PFPIMPQF
+906 PFPIMPQL
-914 SRPYAPGQS
+914 SRPYAPGQG

-967 GIRHGVRSRRP
+967 AVRHGMRSRRP
-978 PKKSLS
+978 AKKSLS
-984 TDMSTGETDMGRVL
+984 TDMSTGEMDTGRVL

-1005 GITRVE
+1005 GISRVE
-1011 ANCLLAELSKVG
+1011 ADSVLAELSKVG
-1023 ALIKWLPETPSPNQS
+1023 ALIKWLPKPPSPSQS

-1044 NSDPPKPAPHDLA
+1044 NSDPPKLPPHDLA
-1057 STYTILALFPSKYA
+1057 STYTILALFPSKYM
-1071 AQSALQKLNS
+1071 AQHALQKLS
-1081 SINKFKLRTSRG
+1081 CSVSKFKLRTSKE

-1104 SRPFHQSPPLPQA
+1104 SQ
-1117 HFLPFQSHAFLVLFV
+1117 
-1132 CLFVCLFL
+1132 
-1140 HHYGLIQTSLLFS
+1140 
-1153 NGVFTL
+1153 
-1159 VCLKKKRTS
+1159 
-1168 RML
+1168 

>member
-1 MSESSLDTR
+1 
-10 SCDVMKVLESDGPH
+10 
-24 VAEPSATLNDPQ
+24 
-36 HTPQNNGTHAQECV
+36 
-50 TDQSSAHQTQSNGKL
+50 
-65 KLVRSLAVCEEPSPP
+65 
-80 LLQELP
+80 
-86 QEQEKIDIELSQ
+86 
-98 SFEKDETSIKI
+98 SIKN
-109 EDSEKIS
+109 EDSEQIS
-116 EKPEKTDRLSKKT
+116 EQPEKTDPLSKKT

-134 SQEYTDSTGIDLH
+134 SQDYTDSTGVNLH

-293 DGQEHFPFDKRIQED
+293 DVRLHGQEHFPFDKRIQED
-308 MTFINTQQRRQI
+308 VTFINTQQRRQI
-320 FRLRDERSG
+320 FRDGHSG

-369 FNGISLLIRGDSTAS
+369 FSGISLLIRGDSTAS
-384 SKSMG
+384 SKSSG

-420 VVPHPGRGF
+420 VLPQPGRGF
-429 TPAAP
+429 TVAP
-434 LPAVPIGG
+434 LPAP
-442 SATVPVSQSATT
+442 ASQSVTT
-454 NSNINTNASFY
+454 NANINTNASFY
-465 IVPLDTTAIPP
+465 IVPLDSSAIPP
-476 GSVLLNPQ
+476 GSVLINPQ

-494 SPVIYNPAM
+494 SPVIYNPTM

-509 GQQPMSLPPPPPPP
+509 GQQPMTLHPPPPPPPPPLP

-562 QYTVQ
+562 QYTV
-567 QDGLSA
+567 DGLSA

-587 GPDPHTGLYPQS
+587 APDPHMGLYPQS

-604 HPSSGYML
+604 PPPTGYML
-612 PSAGQPMSGHPYPHP
+612 PSTGQPMSSHTYPHP
-627 PPVNQP
+627 PAVNQAL
-633 ILQPHG
+633 LQPHG

-644 VQQVS
+644 MQQVS

-659 HSSQHYRAMTPL
+659 HSSQHYRAVTPV

-681 PPQQTGF
+681 PPQHTGF
-688 QTVMPGQPP
+688 QTVMPAQPP

-705 QQTQNQSLVS
+705 HQTQNQSLVG
-715 SQGGMA
+715 SQAGMA

-736 YQVSMQQGSQS
+736 YQVSVQQGSQS
-747 VQQAAYQQQIM
+747 VPQAAYQQQIV
-758 LQGQTNQAPAPSGN
+758 LQGQTNQTPAPSTG
-772 MQVYYSMLP
+772 MQVYYSMMP
-781 PTQHSSISSAVGFLS
+781 PTQHSSISSTVGFLP

-801 QMSFPRA
+801 QMQFPRP

-822 TAVPPPPP
+822 TGMATN
-830 PGGVVMMQLSLPHSQ
+830 H
-845 QPRAPSPPHWK
+845 K
-856 PNRYYKPSDLP
+856 
-867 PQDVTQNNPQQLL
+867 TNNPQQLL
-880 SPSSSPAQS
+880 SPSPSPAQS
-889 PVPTHLVN
+889 PAPAHLAN
-897 LKGPRPGHA
+897 MKGPRPGHA
-906 PFPIMPQF
+906 PFPIMPQL
-914 SRPYAPGQS
+914 SRPYAPGQVFDS
-923 DGRYPPLI
+923 D
-931 GQPLQY
+931 
-937 NPPIRPPLMHGSHVV
+937 VFV
-952 NHHHHHHLHHHQGPV
+952 CAD
-967 GIRHGVRSRRP
+967 
-978 PKKSLS
+978 
-984 TDMSTGETDMGRVL
+984 TGRVL

-1005 GITRVE
+1005 GISRVE
-1011 ANCLLAELSKVG
+1011 ADSILAELSKVG
-1023 ALIKWLPETPSPNQS
+1023 ALIKWLPKPPSPGQS

-1044 NSDPPKPAPHDLA
+1044 NSDPPKLPPHDLA
-1057 STYTILALFPSKYA
+1057 STYTILALFPSKYM
-1071 AQSALQKLNS
+1071 AQHALQKLS
-1081 SINKFKLRTSRG
+1081 CSITKFKLRTSKE

-1104 SRPFHQSPPLPQA
+1104 SQ
-1117 HFLPFQSHAFLVLFV
+1117 
-1132 CLFVCLFL
+1132 
-1140 HHYGLIQTSLLFS
+1140 
-1153 NGVFTL
+1153 
-1159 VCLKKKRTS
+1159 
-1168 RML
+1168 

>member
-1 MSESSLDTR
+1 SIKNEDS
-10 SCDVMKVLESDGPH
+10 
-24 VAEPSATLNDPQ
+24 
-36 HTPQNNGTHAQECV
+36 
-50 TDQSSAHQTQSNGKL
+50 
-65 KLVRSLAVCEEPSPP
+65 
-80 LLQELP
+80 
-86 QEQEKIDIELSQ
+86 EKISEKPEKTDPLSKKTLSRGVCVCVCVALFFWQRRCFLTGQMDEKIHIELSQ
-98 SFEKDETSIKI
+98 SFEKDETSIKN

-116 EKPEKTDRLSKKT
+116 EKPEKTDPLSKKT

-134 SQEYTDSTGIDLH
+134 SQDYTDSTGVNLH

-253 SSLDQEDGRLRMRL
+253 SSLDQDDGRLRMRL

-293 DGQEHFPFDKRIQED
+293 DVDGH
-308 MTFINTQQRRQI
+308 
-320 FRLRDERSG
+320 SG

-360 KPAMTKANS
+360 KPAMTKASS
-369 FNGISLLIRGDSTAS
+369 FSGISLLIRGDSTAS
-384 SKSMG
+384 SKSTG

-412 AQLPLPAP
+412 SQLPLPAP
-420 VVPHPGRGF
+420 VVPQPGRGF
-429 TPAAP
+429 TVAPAAP
-434 LPAVPIGG
+434 LPAP
-442 SATVPVSQSATT
+442 APQSTTT
-454 NSNINTNASFY
+454 NANINTNASFY
-465 IVPLDTTAIPP
+465 IVPVDSTAIPP
-476 GSVLLNPQ
+476 GSMLLNPQ

-494 SPVIYNPAM
+494 SPVVYNPTM
-503 TSQQGR
+503 TSLQGR
-509 GQQPMSLPPPPPPP
+509 GQQHMTLHPPPPPPPPPP

-530 QPANHLLAQ
+530 QP
-539 SSAQPVQ
+539 
-546 FAAVSCPPL
+546 
-555 LPAAFTQ
+555 
-562 QYTVQ
+562 Q

-573 QFSQMNLVRQPSGD
+573 QFSQMNLIRQPSGD
-587 GPDPHTGLYPQS
+587 APDPHTGLYPQS
-599 LVLQN
+599 LLLQN
-604 HPSSGYML
+604 PPPTGYML
-612 PSAGQPMSGHPYPHP
+612 SSAGQPMSGHTYPHLTAI
-627 PPVNQP
+627 NQAV
-633 ILQPHG
+633 LQPHG

-659 HSSQHYRAMTPL
+659 HSTQHYRAVTPV

-688 QTVMPGQPP
+688 QTVMPAQPP
-697 SYQGMMGV
+697 SYQGMMGI
-705 QQTQNQSLVS
+705 QQTQNQSLIG
-715 SQGGMA
+715 SQDGMA

-736 YQVSMQQGSQS
+736 YQVSVQQGSQS
-747 VQQAAYQQQIM
+747 VPQAAYQQQIVM
-758 LQGQTNQAPAPSGN
+758 QGQTNQAPAPSAS
-772 MQVYYSMLP
+772 MQVYYSMMP
-781 PTQHSSISSAVGFLS
+781 PTQHSSISSTVGFLP

-801 QMSFPRA
+801 QMPFPRP

-830 PGGVVMMQLSLPHSQ
+830 AGGVVMMQLRVPPSQ
-845 QPRAPSPPHWK
+845 QPRAPSPSHWK
-856 PNRYYKPSDLP
+856 PNRYYKHCDLL
-867 PQDVTQNNPQQLL
+867 PQDTTQVQTPQLL
-880 SPSSSPAQS
+880 SPSPSPVQSPA
-889 PVPTHLVN
+889 PAHLAN
-897 LKGPRPGHA
+897 MKGPRPGHA
-906 PFPIMPQF
+906 PFPIMSQL
-914 SRPYAPGQS
+914 SRPYAPGQGEPVRVYINFDFGILVLLS
-923 DGRYPPLI
+923 
-931 GQPLQY
+931 
-937 NPPIRPPLMHGSHVV
+937 
-952 NHHHHHHLHHHQGPV
+952 QGPV
-967 GIRHGVRSRRP
+967 GVRHGMRSRRP
-978 PKKSLS
+978 TKKSLS
-984 TDMSTGETDMGRVL
+984 TDMSTGETDSGRVL

-1005 GITRVE
+1005 GISRVE
-1011 ANCLLAELSKVG
+1011 ADFLLAELSKVG
-1023 ALIKWLPETPSPNQS
+1023 ALIKWLPKPPSPSQS

-1044 NSDPPKPAPHDLA
+1044 NSDPPKPPPHDLA

-1081 SINKFKLRTSRG
+1081 SITKFKLRTSKEL
-1093 HNEQHTLARSS
+1093 NEQHTLARSS
-1104 SRPFHQSPPLPQA
+1104 SQ
-1117 HFLPFQSHAFLVLFV
+1117 
-1132 CLFVCLFL
+1132 
-1140 HHYGLIQTSLLFS
+1140 
-1153 NGVFTL
+1153 
-1159 VCLKKKRTS
+1159 
-1168 RML
+1168 

>member
-1 MSESSLDTR
+1 M
-10 SCDVMKVLESDGPH
+10 
-24 VAEPSATLNDPQ
+24 AEPPASLNDPQ
-36 HTPQNNGTHAQECV
+36 HVPQNNGTHAQECV
-50 TDQSSAHQTQSNGKL
+50 TDQSSSNQTQLGQSAQTIKRSKSNGKL

-80 LLQELP
+80 PLRELTH
-86 QEQEKIDIELSQ
+86 EQEKIHIELSQ
-98 SFEKDETSIKI
+98 SFEKDETSIKN
-109 EDSEKIS
+109 EDSEQIS
-116 EKPEKTDRLSKKT
+116 EQPEKTDPLSRKT

-134 SQEYTDSTGIDLH
+134 SQDYTDSTGVNLH

-308 MTFINTQQRRQI
+308 VTFINTQQRRQI
-320 FRLRDERSG
+320 FRDGHSG

-369 FNGISLLIRGDSTAS
+369 FSGISLLIRGDSTAS
-384 SKSMG
+384 SKSSG

-420 VVPHPGRGF
+420 VLPQPGRGF
-429 TPAAP
+429 TVAP
-434 LPAVPIGG
+434 LPAP
-442 SATVPVSQSATT
+442 ASQSVTT
-454 NSNINTNASFY
+454 NANINTNASFY
-465 IVPLDTTAIPP
+465 IVPLDSSAIPP
-476 GSVLLNPQ
+476 GSVLINPQ

-494 SPVIYNPAM
+494 SPVIYNPTM

-509 GQQPMSLPPPPPPP
+509 GQQPMTLHPPPPPPPPPLP

-539 SSAQPVQ
+539 
-546 FAAVSCPPL
+546 
-555 LPAAFTQ
+555 
-562 QYTVQ
+562 Q

-587 GPDPHTGLYPQS
+587 APDPHTGLYPQS

-604 HPSSGYML
+604 PL
-612 PSAGQPMSGHPYPHP
+612 PT
-627 PPVNQP
+627 
-633 ILQPHG
+633 G
-639 YIQQP
+639 YIAP
-644 VQQVS
+644 AAARIHPAAHAAGTDTHTCTSPLHVTADARVQDNTCVCVCVFLQVS

-659 HSSQHYRAMTPL
+659 HSSQHYRAVTPV

-681 PPQQTGF
+681 PPQHTGF
-688 QTVMPGQPP
+688 QTVMPAQPP

-705 QQTQNQSLVS
+705 HQTQNQSLVG
-715 SQGGMA
+715 SQAGMA

-736 YQVSMQQGSQS
+736 YQVSVQQGSQS
-747 VQQAAYQQQIM
+747 VPQAAYQQQIV
-758 LQGQTNQAPAPSGN
+758 LQGQTNQTPAPSTG
-772 MQVYYSMLP
+772 MQVYYSMMP
-781 PTQHSSISSAVGFLS
+781 PTQHSSISSTVGFLP

-801 QMSFPRA
+801 QMQFPRP

-822 TAVPPPPP
+822 TGMRPAAA
-830 PGGVVMMQLSLPHSQ
+830 GPHTGTITC
-845 QPRAPSPPHWK
+845 
-856 PNRYYKPSDLP
+856 
-867 PQDVTQNNPQQLL
+867 VTSHVTSFSHDTIFQLL
-880 SPSSSPAQS
+880 SPSPSPAQS
-889 PVPTHLVN
+889 PAPAHLAN
-897 LKGPRPGHA
+897 MKGPRPGHA
-906 PFPIMPQF
+906 PFPIMPQL
-914 SRPYAPGQS
+914 SRPYAPGQVFDS
-923 DGRYPPLI
+923 D
-931 GQPLQY
+931 
-937 NPPIRPPLMHGSHVV
+937 VFV
-952 NHHHHHHLHHHQGPV
+952 CAD
-967 GIRHGVRSRRP
+967 
-978 PKKSLS
+978 
-984 TDMSTGETDMGRVL
+984 TGRVL

-1005 GITRVE
+1005 GISRVE
-1011 ANCLLAELSKVG
+1011 ADSILAELSKVG
-1023 ALIKWLPETPSPNQS
+1023 ALIKWLPKPPSPSQS

-1044 NSDPPKPAPHDLA
+1044 NSDPPKLPPHDLA
-1057 STYTILALFPSKYA
+1057 STYTILALFPSKYM
-1071 AQSALQKLNS
+1071 AQHALQKLS
-1081 SINKFKLRTSRG
+1081 CSITKFKLRTSKE

-1104 SRPFHQSPPLPQA
+1104 SQ
-1117 HFLPFQSHAFLVLFV
+1117 
-1132 CLFVCLFL
+1132 
-1140 HHYGLIQTSLLFS
+1140 
-1153 NGVFTL
+1153 
-1159 VCLKKKRTS
+1159 
-1168 RML
+1168 

>member
-24 VAEPSATLNDPQ
+24 MAEPPATLDDPQ
-36 HTPQNNGTHAQECV
+36 HTTQNNGTHTQECV
-50 TDQSSAHQTQSNGKL
+50 TDQSSSHQTQLGQSAQSIKRSKSNGKL

-80 LLQELP
+80 PLRELP
-86 QEQEKIDIELSQ
+86 HEQEKIHIELSQ

-253 SSLDQEDGRLRMRL
+253 SSLDQDDGRMRMRL

-320 FRLRDERSG
+320 FRLRDGRSG

-369 FNGISLLIRGDSTAS
+369 FSGISLLIRGDSTAS

-412 AQLPLPAP
+412 AQLPLPTP
-420 VVPHPGRGF
+420 VLPQPGRGF
-429 TPAAP
+429 TAAPTAP
-434 LPAVPIGG
+434 LPAAPIGG
-442 SATVPVSQSATT
+442 SAPTLASQSATT
-454 NSNINTNASFY
+454 NCNINTNASFY

-494 SPVIYNPAM
+494 SPVVYNPAM

-530 QPANHLLAQ
+530 QPANHLIAQ
-539 SSAQPVQ
+539 
-546 FAAVSCPPL
+546 
-555 LPAAFTQ
+555 
-562 QYTVQ
+562 Q
-567 QDGLSA
+567 QDSLNA

-587 GPDPHTGLYPQS
+587 APDPHTGLYPQS

-604 HPSSGYML
+604 HPSTGYML
-612 PSAGQPMSGHPYPHP
+612 PSAGQPMSGHAYPHP
-627 PPVNQP
+627 TPVNQP
-633 ILQPHG
+633 VLQPHG

-644 VQQVS
+644 MQQVS

-659 HSSQHYRAMTPL
+659 HSSQHYRAVTPV

-736 YQVSMQQGSQS
+736 YQVSVQQGSQS
-747 VQQAAYQQQIM
+747 VPQAAYQQQIM
-758 LQGQTNQAPAPSGN
+758 LQGQTNQVPAPSGN

-781 PTQHSSISSAVGFLS
+781 PTQHSSISSTVGFLP

-830 PGGVVMMQLSLPHSQ
+830 PGGVVMMQLSVPPSQ

-867 PQDVTQNNPQQLL
+867 PQDATQNNPQQLL
-880 SPSSSPAQS
+880 SPSPSPAQS
-889 PVPTHLVN
+889 PVPTHLAN

-914 SRPYAPGQS
+914 SRPYAPGQG

-967 GIRHGVRSRRP
+967 GIRHSGRSRRP

-984 TDMSTGETDMGRVL
+984 TDMSTGETDTGRVL

-1011 ANCLLAELSKVG
+1011 ANSLLAELSKVG
-1023 ALIKWLPETPSPNQS
+1023 ALIKWLPEPPSSNQS
-1038 EGADVT
+1038 EGTDVT
-1044 NSDPPKPAPHDLA
+1044 NSGPPKPPPHDLA

-1081 SINKFKLRTSRG
+1081 SITKFKLRTSKG

-1104 SRPFHQSPPLPQA
+1104 SQ
-1117 HFLPFQSHAFLVLFV
+1117 
-1132 CLFVCLFL
+1132 
-1140 HHYGLIQTSLLFS
+1140 
-1153 NGVFTL
+1153 
-1159 VCLKKKRTS
+1159 
-1168 RML
+1168 

>member
-10 SCDVMKVLESDGPH
+10 SCDVMKVLESDAPH
-24 VAEPSATLNDPQ
+24 MAEPIASLNDLQ
-36 HTPQNNGTHAQECV
+36 HGPQNNGTHTQECV
-50 TDQSSAHQTQSNGKL
+50 TDQSSSHQTQ
-65 KLVRSLAVCEEPSPP
+65 
-80 LLQELP
+80 
-86 QEQEKIDIELSQ
+86 EKIHIELSQ
-98 SFEKDETSIKI
+98 SFEKDETSIKN

-116 EKPEKTDRLSKKT
+116 EKPEKTDPLSKKT

-134 SQEYTDSTGIDLH
+134 SQDYTDSTGVNLH

-166 LEQDILDFISNI
+166 LEQEILDFISNI

-253 SSLDQEDGRLRMRL
+253 SSLDQDDGRLRMRL

-308 MTFINTQQRRQI
+308 VSYINTQERRQI
-320 FRLRDERSG
+320 FRLRDGHSG

-360 KPAMTKANS
+360 KPSMTKANS
-369 FNGISLLIRGDSTAS
+369 FSGISLLIRGDSTAS
-384 SKSMG
+384 SKSSG

-400 SVGSSSGSLSRP
+400 SVGSSSGSLPRP

-420 VVPHPGRGF
+420 VLSQPGRGF
-429 TPAAP
+429 TAAP
-434 LPAVPIGG
+434 LPAP
-442 SATVPVSQSATT
+442 ASQSATT
-454 NSNINTNASFY
+454 NTNINTNASFY
-465 IVPLDTTAIPP
+465 IVPLDSSAIPP

-494 SPVIYNPAM
+494 SPVIYNPTM

-509 GQQPMSLPPPPPPP
+509 GQQAMTLHPPPPPPPPP
-523 LPPPPQP
+523 LPPPPQH

-546 FAAVSCPPL
+546 YATVSCPPL
-555 LPAAFTQ
+555 LPPAFTQ

-573 QFSQMNLVRQPSGD
+573 QFSQMNLIRQPSGD
-587 GPDPHTGLYPQS
+587 APDPHTGLYPQS

-604 HPSSGYML
+604 PPPGGYML
-612 PSAGQPMSGHPYPHP
+612 PSAGQPMSSHTYPHHP
-627 PPVNQP
+627 PAVNQAL
-633 ILQPHG
+633 LQPHG

-644 VQQVS
+644 MQQVS

-659 HSSQHYRAMTPL
+659 HSSQHYRAVTPV

-681 PPQQTGF
+681 PPQHTGF
-688 QTVMPGQPP
+688 QTVMPSHPP

-705 QQTQNQSLVS
+705 QQTQNQSLVG
-715 SQGGMA
+715 SQA

-736 YQVSMQQGSQS
+736 YQVSVQQGSQS
-747 VQQAAYQQQIM
+747 VPQAAYQQQIV
-758 LQGQTNQAPAPSGN
+758 LQGQTNQTTAPSTS
-772 MQVYYSMLP
+772 MQVYYSMMP
-781 PTQHSSISSAVGFLS
+781 PGQHSSISSTVGFLP

-801 QMSFPRA
+801 QMQFPRA

-830 PGGVVMMQLSLPHSQ
+830 AGGVMMMQLSVPPSQ
-845 QPRAPSPPHWK
+845 QPRAPSPLHWK
-856 PNRYYKPSDLP
+856 HNRYYKTSSDLL
-867 PQDVTQNNPQQLL
+867 PQDTTQNNPQQLL
-880 SPSSSPAQS
+880 SPSPSLAQSQSPAS
-889 PVPTHLVN
+889 THQAHM
-897 LKGPRPGHA
+897 KGPRPGHA
-906 PFPIMPQF
+906 PFPIMPQL
-914 SRPYAPGQS
+914 SRAYAPGQG

-967 GIRHGVRSRRP
+967 AVRHGMRSRRP
-978 PKKSLS
+978 AKKSLS
-984 TDMSTGETDMGRVL
+984 TDMSAGEMDTGRVL

-1005 GITRVE
+1005 GISRVE
-1011 ANCLLAELSKVG
+1011 ADSILAELSKVG
-1023 ALIKWLPETPSPNQS
+1023 ALIKWLPKPPSPSQS

-1044 NSDPPKPAPHDLA
+1044 NSEPPKLPPHDLA
-1057 STYTILALFPSKYA
+1057 STYTILALFPSKYM
-1071 AQSALQKLNS
+1071 AQHALQKLS
-1081 SINKFKLRTSRG
+1081 CSIAKFKLRTSKE

-1104 SRPFHQSPPLPQA
+1104 SQ
-1117 HFLPFQSHAFLVLFV
+1117 
-1132 CLFVCLFL
+1132 
-1140 HHYGLIQTSLLFS
+1140 
-1153 NGVFTL
+1153 
-1159 VCLKKKRTS
+1159 
-1168 RML
+1168 

>member
-1 MSESSLDTR
+1 
-10 SCDVMKVLESDGPH
+10 MKVLESDGPH
-24 VAEPSATLNDPQ
+24 VAGPPPTLNDPQ
-36 HTPQNNGTHAQECV
+36 HAPQNNGTHAQECV
-50 TDQSSAHQTQSNGKL
+50 TDQSSPHQTQLVQSAQTIKRSKSNGKL

-80 LLQELP
+80 PLRELTH
-86 QEQEKIDIELSQ
+86 EQEEIHIELSQ
-98 SFEKDETSIKI
+98 SFEKDETSIRY

-116 EKPEKTDRLSKKT
+116 EKPEKTDPLSKKT

-134 SQEYTDSTGIDLH
+134 SQDYTDSTGVNLH

-253 SSLDQEDGRLRMRL
+253 SSLDQDDGRLRMRL

-293 DGQEHFPFDKRIQED
+293 EV
-308 MTFINTQQRRQI
+308 
-320 FRLRDERSG
+320 LRDGHSG

-338 ELKYSDPRPWSST
+338 ELKYSEPRPWSST

-369 FNGISLLIRGDSTAS
+369 FSGISLLIRGDSTAS
-384 SKSMG
+384 SKSTG

-412 AQLPLPAP
+412 SQLPLPAP
-420 VVPHPGRGF
+420 VLPQPGRGF
-429 TPAAP
+429 TAAPAAP
-434 LPAVPIGG
+434 LPAL
-442 SATVPVSQSATT
+442 ASQSATT
-454 NSNINTNASFY
+454 NANINTNASFY
-465 IVPLDTTAIPP
+465 IVPLDNTAIPP

-494 SPVIYNPAM
+494 SPVVYNPTM

-509 GQQPMSLPPPPPPP
+509 GQQPMTLHPPPPPPPPP

-530 QPANHLLAQ
+530 HPANHLL
-539 SSAQPVQ
+539 
-546 FAAVSCPPL
+546 
-555 LPAAFTQ
+555 
-562 QYTVQ
+562 Q

-587 GPDPHTGLYPQS
+587 APDPHTGLYPQS

-604 HPSSGYML
+604 PPPTGYML
-612 PSAGQPMSGHPYPHP
+612 SSAGQPMSGHAYPHP
-627 PPVNQP
+627 TPVNQAV
-633 ILQPHG
+633 LQPHG

-644 VQQVS
+644 MQQVS

-659 HSSQHYRAMTPL
+659 HSTQHYRAVTPV

-688 QTVMPGQPP
+688 QTVMPAQPP
-697 SYQGMMGV
+697 SYQGMMGI
-705 QQTQNQSLVS
+705 QQTPNQSLIG

-721 NQIQSVMVQYPTMPP
+721 NQIQSVMVQYPTMPQ
-736 YQVSMQQGSQS
+736 YQVSVQQGSQS
-747 VQQAAYQQQIM
+747 VPQAAYQQQIM
-758 LQGQTNQAPAPSGN
+758 LQGQTNQAPAPSAS
-772 MQVYYSMLP
+772 MQVYYSMMP
-781 PTQHSSISSAVGFLS
+781 PTQHSSISSTVGFLP

-801 QMSFPRA
+801 QMPFPRP

-830 PGGVVMMQLSLPHSQ
+830 AGGVVMMQLSVRPSQ

-856 PNRYYKPSDLP
+856 PNRYYKHSDLP
-867 PQDVTQNNPQQLL
+867 
-880 SPSSSPAQS
+880 SPSPVQSPA
-889 PVPTHLVN
+889 PAHLAN
-897 LKGPRPGHA
+897 MKGPRPGHA
-906 PFPIMPQF
+906 PFPMMPQF
-914 SRPYAPGQS
+914 PRPYAQS
-923 DGRYPPLI
+923 QGE
-931 GQPLQY
+931 
-937 NPPIRPPLMHGSHVV
+937 PIRVYINFGLFLFFTSMFS
-952 NHHHHHHLHHHQGPV
+952 
-967 GIRHGVRSRRP
+967 VRP
-978 PKKSLS
+978 D
-984 TDMSTGETDMGRVL
+984 TGRVL

-1005 GITRVE
+1005 GISRVE
-1011 ANCLLAELSKVG
+1011 ADSLLAELSKAG
-1023 ALIKWLPETPSPNQS
+1023 ALIKWLPKPPSPSQS

-1044 NSDPPKPAPHDLA
+1044 NSDPPKPPPHDLA

-1071 AQSALQKLNS
+1071 AQGALQKLNS
-1081 SINKFKLRTSRG
+1081 SITKFKLRTSKEL
-1093 HNEQHTLARSS
+1093 NEQHTLGRSS
-1104 SRPFHQSPPLPQA
+1104 SQ
-1117 HFLPFQSHAFLVLFV
+1117 
-1132 CLFVCLFL
+1132 
-1140 HHYGLIQTSLLFS
+1140 
-1153 NGVFTL
+1153 
-1159 VCLKKKRTS
+1159 
-1168 RML
+1168 

>member
-10 SCDVMKVLESDGPH
+10 SCDVMKVLESDTPH
-24 VAEPSATLNDPQ
+24 MAEPPATLSDPQ
-36 HTPQNNGTHAQECV
+36 HVPQNNGTHAQECV
-50 TDQSSAHQTQSNGKL
+50 TDQSSSHQTQ
-65 KLVRSLAVCEEPSPP
+65 
-80 LLQELP
+80 
-86 QEQEKIDIELSQ
+86 EKIHIELSQ
-98 SFEKDETSIKI
+98 SFEKDETSIKN

-116 EKPEKTDRLSKKT
+116 EKPEKTDPLSKKT

-134 SQEYTDSTGIDLH
+134 SQDYTDSTGVNLH

-253 SSLDQEDGRLRMRL
+253 SSLDQDDGRLRMRL

-293 DGQEHFPFDKRIQED
+293 DGQEHFPFDNRIQED
-308 MTFINTQQRRQI
+308 VTFINTQQRRQI
-320 FRLRDERSG
+320 FRLRDGHSG

-360 KPAMTKANS
+360 KPSMTKANS
-369 FNGISLLIRGDSTAS
+369 FSGISLLIRGDSTAS
-384 SKSMG
+384 SKSTG
-389 KLSKTSSDSSS
+389 KLSKTS
-400 SVGSSSGSLSRP
+400 
-412 AQLPLPAP
+412 
-420 VVPHPGRGF
+420 
-429 TPAAP
+429 
-434 LPAVPIGG
+434 
-442 SATVPVSQSATT
+442 
-454 NSNINTNASFY
+454 
-465 IVPLDTTAIPP
+465 
-476 GSVLLNPQ
+476 
-484 TGQPFVNPDG
+484 QPFINPDG
-494 SPVIYNPAM
+494 SPVIYNPTM

-509 GQQPMSLPPPPPPP
+509 GQQPMTLHLPPPPPP

-539 SSAQPVQ
+539 
-546 FAAVSCPPL
+546 
-555 LPAAFTQ
+555 
-562 QYTVQ
+562 Q

-587 GPDPHTGLYPQS
+587 APDPHTGLYPQS

-604 HPSSGYML
+604 PPPTSYML
-612 PSAGQPMSGHPYPHP
+612 PSAGQPMSGHAYPHP
-627 PPVNQP
+627 PAINQAL
-633 ILQPHG
+633 LQPHG

-644 VQQVS
+644 MQQVS
-649 ACYCAPGQYS
+649 ACYYAPGQYS
-659 HSSQHYRAMTPL
+659 HSSQHYRAMTPV

-688 QTVMPGQPP
+688 QTVMPAQPP

-705 QQTQNQSLVS
+705 QQTQNQSLVG
-715 SQGGMA
+715 SQAGMA
-721 NQIQSVMVQYPTMPP
+721 NQLQSVMVQYPTMPP
-736 YQVSMQQGSQS
+736 YQVSVQQGSQS
-747 VQQAAYQQQIM
+747 VPQAAYQQQIL
-758 LQGQTNQAPAPSGN
+758 LQGQTNQMPAPSTS
-772 MQVYYSMLP
+772 MQVYYSMMP
-781 PTQHSSISSAVGFLS
+781 STQHSSISSTVGFLP

-801 QMSFPRA
+801 QMQFCRP
-808 PSPCGSQPI
+808 PSPCGSQQI

-830 PGGVVMMQLSLPHSQ
+830 AGGVVMMQLSIPPSQ
-845 QPRAPSPPHWK
+845 QPRAPSPLHWK
-856 PNRYYKPSDLP
+856 PNRYYKPSNLL
-867 PQDVTQNNPQQLL
+867 PQDTTQNNPQQLL
-880 SPSSSPAQS
+880 SPSPSPAQS
-889 PVPTHLVN
+889 PAPAHLAN
-897 LKGPRPGHA
+897 MKGPRPGHA
-906 PFPIMPQF
+906 PFPIMPQL
-914 SRPYAPGQS
+914 SRPYAPGQG

-967 GIRHGVRSRRP
+967 GVRHGMRSRRP
-978 PKKSLS
+978 TKKSLS
-984 TDMSTGETDMGRVL
+984 TDMSTEETDTGCVL

-1005 GITRVE
+1005 GISRVE
-1011 ANCLLAELSKVG
+1011 ADSILAELSKVG
-1023 ALIKWLPETPSPNQS
+1023 ALIKWLPKPSSPSQS

-1044 NSDPPKPAPHDLA
+1044 NSDPPKLPPHDLA
-1057 STYTILALFPSKYA
+1057 STYTILALFPSKYMV
-1071 AQSALQKLNS
+1071 QNALQKLS
-1081 SINKFKLRTSRG
+1081 CSITKFKLRTSKE

-1104 SRPFHQSPPLPQA
+1104 SQ
-1117 HFLPFQSHAFLVLFV
+1117 
-1132 CLFVCLFL
+1132 
-1140 HHYGLIQTSLLFS
+1140 
-1153 NGVFTL
+1153 
-1159 VCLKKKRTS
+1159 
-1168 RML
+1168 

>member
-10 SCDVMKVLESDGPH
+10 SCDVMKVLESDAPH
-24 VAEPSATLNDPQ
+24 MAEPPASLNDPQ
-36 HTPQNNGTHAQECV
+36 HAPQNNGTHAQECV
-50 TDQSSAHQTQSNGKL
+50 TDQSSSHQTPLGQSVQTIKRSKSNGKL

-80 LLQELP
+80 PLGELTH
-86 QEQEKIDIELSQ
+86 EQEKIHIELSQ
-98 SFEKDETSIKI
+98 SFEKDETSIKN

-116 EKPEKTDRLSKKT
+116 EKPEKTDPLSRKT

-134 SQEYTDSTGIDLH
+134 SQDYTDSTGVNLH

-253 SSLDQEDGRLRMRL
+253 SSLDQDDGRLRMRL

-293 DGQEHFPFDKRIQED
+293 DGQEHFPFDKRVQED
-308 MTFINTQQRRQI
+308 VTFINTQQRRQI
-320 FRLRDERSG
+320 FRLRDGHSG

-369 FNGISLLIRGDSTAS
+369 FSGISLLIRGDSTAS
-384 SKSMG
+384 SRSTG

-412 AQLPLPAP
+412 AQLPLPEP
-420 VVPHPGRGF
+420 VLPQPGRGF
-429 TPAAP
+429 TVAPAAP
-434 LPAVPIGG
+434 LLAPA
-442 SATVPVSQSATT
+442 SQSTTT
-454 NSNINTNASFY
+454 NANINTNASFY
-465 IVPLDTTAIPP
+465 IVPLDNSAIPP

-494 SPVIYNPAM
+494 SPVIYNPTM

-509 GQQPMSLPPPPPPP
+509 GQQPLILHPPPPPPLP

-555 LPAAFTQ
+555 LPGAFTQ

-573 QFSQMNLVRQPSGD
+573 QFSQMNLVRQHSGD
-587 GPDPHTGLYPQS
+587 APDPHTGLYPQS

-604 HPSSGYML
+604 PPPTGYML
-612 PSAGQPMSGHPYPHP
+612 PSAGQPMSGHAYPHP
-627 PPVNQP
+627 PAINPAL
-633 ILQPHG
+633 LQPHA

-644 VQQVS
+644 MQQVS
-649 ACYCAPGQYS
+649 ACYCTPGQYS
-659 HSSQHYRAMTPL
+659 HSSQHYRAMTPV

-688 QTVMPGQPP
+688 QTLMPTQPP
-697 SYQGMMGV
+697 SYQGMIGV
-705 QQTQNQSLVS
+705 QQTQNQSLLG
-715 SQGGMA
+715 SQAGMA

-736 YQVSMQQGSQS
+736 YQVSFQQGSQS
-747 VQQAAYQQQIM
+747 VPQAAYQQQIM
-758 LQGQTNQAPAPSGN
+758 LQGQTNQTPAPSAS
-772 MQVYYSMLP
+772 MQVYYSMMP
-781 PTQHSSISSAVGFLS
+781 PTQHSSISSNIGFLP

-801 QMSFPRA
+801 QMQFPRP

-830 PGGVVMMQLSLPHSQ
+830 AGGIVMMQLSVPPSQ
-845 QPRAPSPPHWK
+845 QPRAPSPHWK
-856 PNRYYKPSDLP
+856 PNRYYKPSELP
-867 PQDVTQNNPQQLL
+867 PHNTTQNNPQQLL
-880 SPSSSPAQS
+880 SPSPSPAQS
-889 PVPTHLVN
+889 PAPAHLAN
-897 LKGPRPGHA
+897 MKGPRPGHA

-914 SRPYAPGQS
+914 SRPYAPGQG

-952 NHHHHHHLHHHQGPV
+952 NHHHHHLHHHQGPV
-967 GIRHGVRSRRP
+967 GVRHGMRSRRP
-978 PKKSLS
+978 AKKSLS
-984 TDMSTGETDMGRVL
+984 TDLSTGETDTGRVL

-1005 GITRVE
+1005 GISRVE
-1011 ANCLLAELSKVG
+1011 ADSLLAELCKVG
-1023 ALIKWLPETPSPNQS
+1023 ALIKWLPKPPCPSQS

-1044 NSDPPKPAPHDLA
+1044 NSDPPKLPPRDLA
-1057 STYTILALFPSKYA
+1057 STYTILALFPSKYM
-1071 AQSALQKLNS
+1071 AQNALQKLS
-1081 SINKFKLRTSRG
+1081 CFITKFKLRTSKE

-1104 SRPFHQSPPLPQA
+1104 SQ
-1117 HFLPFQSHAFLVLFV
+1117 
-1132 CLFVCLFL
+1132 
-1140 HHYGLIQTSLLFS
+1140 
-1153 NGVFTL
+1153 
-1159 VCLKKKRTS
+1159 
-1168 RML
+1168 

>member
-1 MSESSLDTR
+1 M
-10 SCDVMKVLESDGPH
+10 
-24 VAEPSATLNDPQ
+24 AEPPASLNDPQ
-36 HTPQNNGTHAQECV
+36 HVPQNNGTHAQECV
-50 TDQSSAHQTQSNGKL
+50 TDQSSSNQTQLGQSAQTIKRSKSNGKL

-80 LLQELP
+80 PLRELTH
-86 QEQEKIDIELSQ
+86 EQEKIHIELSQ
-98 SFEKDETSIKI
+98 SFEKDETSIKN
-109 EDSEKIS
+109 EDSEQIS
-116 EKPEKTDRLSKKT
+116 EQPEKTDPLSRKT

-134 SQEYTDSTGIDLH
+134 SQDYTDSTGVNLH

-293 DGQEHFPFDKRIQED
+293 DVIQED
-308 MTFINTQQRRQI
+308 VTFINTQQRRQI
-320 FRLRDERSG
+320 FRDGHSG

-369 FNGISLLIRGDSTAS
+369 FSGISLLIRGDSTAS
-384 SKSMG
+384 SKSSG

-420 VVPHPGRGF
+420 VLPQPGRGF
-429 TPAAP
+429 TVAP
-434 LPAVPIGG
+434 LPAP
-442 SATVPVSQSATT
+442 ASQSVTT
-454 NSNINTNASFY
+454 NANINTNASFY
-465 IVPLDTTAIPP
+465 IVPLDSSAIPP
-476 GSVLLNPQ
+476 GSVLINPQ

-494 SPVIYNPAM
+494 SPVIYNPTM

-509 GQQPMSLPPPPPPP
+509 GQQPMTLHPPPPPPPPPLP

-530 QPANHLLAQ
+530 QPANHLL
-539 SSAQPVQ
+539 
-546 FAAVSCPPL
+546 
-555 LPAAFTQ
+555 
-562 QYTVQ
+562 Q

-587 GPDPHTGLYPQS
+587 APDPHTGLYPQS

-604 HPSSGYML
+604 PLPTGYML
-612 PSAGQPMSGHPYPHP
+612 PSTGQPMSSHTYPHP
-627 PPVNQP
+627 PAVNQAL
-633 ILQPHG
+633 LQPHG

-644 VQQVS
+644 MQQVS

-659 HSSQHYRAMTPL
+659 HSSQHYRAVTPV

-681 PPQQTGF
+681 PPQHTGF
-688 QTVMPGQPP
+688 QTVMPAQPP

-705 QQTQNQSLVS
+705 HQTQNQSLVG
-715 SQGGMA
+715 SQAGMA

-736 YQVSMQQGSQS
+736 YQVSVQQGSQS
-747 VQQAAYQQQIM
+747 VPQAAYQQQIV
-758 LQGQTNQAPAPSGN
+758 LQGQTNQTPAPSTG
-772 MQVYYSMLP
+772 MQVYYSMMP
-781 PTQHSSISSAVGFLS
+781 PTQHSSISSTVGFLP

-801 QMSFPRA
+801 QMQFPRP

-822 TAVPPPPP
+822 TGMATN
-830 PGGVVMMQLSLPHSQ
+830 HKTT
-845 QPRAPSPPHWK
+845 R
-856 PNRYYKPSDLP
+856 RRYKPEFFDSDVFVCA
-867 PQDVTQNNPQQLL
+867 DT
-880 SPSSSPAQS
+880 
-889 PVPTHLVN
+889 
-897 LKGPRPGHA
+897 
-906 PFPIMPQF
+906 
-914 SRPYAPGQS
+914 
-923 DGRYPPLI
+923 
-931 GQPLQY
+931 
-937 NPPIRPPLMHGSHVV
+937 
-952 NHHHHHHLHHHQGPV
+952 
-967 GIRHGVRSRRP
+967 
-978 PKKSLS
+978 
-984 TDMSTGETDMGRVL
+984 GRVL

-1005 GITRVE
+1005 GISRVE
-1011 ANCLLAELSKVG
+1011 ADSILAELSKVG
-1023 ALIKWLPETPSPNQS
+1023 ALIKWLPKPPSPSQS

-1044 NSDPPKPAPHDLA
+1044 NSDPPKLPPHDLA
-1057 STYTILALFPSKYA
+1057 STYTILALFPSKYM
-1071 AQSALQKLNS
+1071 AQHALQKLS
-1081 SINKFKLRTSRG
+1081 CSITKFKLRTSKE

-1104 SRPFHQSPPLPQA
+1104 SQ
-1117 HFLPFQSHAFLVLFV
+1117 
-1132 CLFVCLFL
+1132 
-1140 HHYGLIQTSLLFS
+1140 
-1153 NGVFTL
+1153 
-1159 VCLKKKRTS
+1159 
-1168 RML
+1168 

>member
-10 SCDVMKVLESDGPH
+10 SCDVMKVLESDAPH
-24 VAEPSATLNDPQ
+24 MAEPPASLNDPQ
-36 HTPQNNGTHAQECV
+36 HAPQNNGTHAQECV
-50 TDQSSAHQTQSNGKL
+50 TDQSSSHQT
-65 KLVRSLAVCEEPSPP
+65 P
-80 LLQELP
+80 
-86 QEQEKIDIELSQ
+86 EKIHIELSQ
-98 SFEKDETSIKI
+98 SFEKDETSIKN

-116 EKPEKTDRLSKKT
+116 EKPEKTDPLSRKT

-134 SQEYTDSTGIDLH
+134 SQDYTDSTGVNLH

-253 SSLDQEDGRLRMRL
+253 SSLDQDDGRLRMRL

-293 DGQEHFPFDKRIQED
+293 DGQEHFPFDKRVQED
-308 MTFINTQQRRQI
+308 VTFINTQQRRQI
-320 FRLRDERSG
+320 FRLRDGHSG

-369 FNGISLLIRGDSTAS
+369 FSGISLLIRGDSTAS
-384 SKSMG
+384 SRSTG

-412 AQLPLPAP
+412 AQLPLPEP
-420 VVPHPGRGF
+420 VLPQPGRGF
-429 TPAAP
+429 TVAPAAP
-434 LPAVPIGG
+434 LLAPA
-442 SATVPVSQSATT
+442 SQSTTT
-454 NSNINTNASFY
+454 NANINTNASFY
-465 IVPLDTTAIPP
+465 IVPLDNSAIPP

-494 SPVIYNPAM
+494 SPVIYNPTM

-509 GQQPMSLPPPPPPP
+509 GQQPLILHPPPPPPLP

-539 SSAQPVQ
+539 
-546 FAAVSCPPL
+546 
-555 LPAAFTQ
+555 
-562 QYTVQ
+562 Q

-573 QFSQMNLVRQPSGD
+573 QFSQMNLVRQHSGD
-587 GPDPHTGLYPQS
+587 APDPHTGLYPQS

-604 HPSSGYML
+604 PPPTGYML
-612 PSAGQPMSGHPYPHP
+612 PSAGQPMSGHAYPHP
-627 PPVNQP
+627 PAINPAL
-633 ILQPHG
+633 LQPHA

-644 VQQVS
+644 MQQVS
-649 ACYCAPGQYS
+649 ACYCTPGQYS
-659 HSSQHYRAMTPL
+659 HSSQHYRAMTPV

-688 QTVMPGQPP
+688 QTLMPTQPP
-697 SYQGMMGV
+697 SYQGMIGV
-705 QQTQNQSLVS
+705 QQTQNQSLLG
-715 SQGGMA
+715 SQAGMA

-736 YQVSMQQGSQS
+736 YQVSFQQGSQS
-747 VQQAAYQQQIM
+747 VPQAAYQQQIM
-758 LQGQTNQAPAPSGN
+758 LQGQTNQTPAPSAS
-772 MQVYYSMLP
+772 MQVYYSMMP
-781 PTQHSSISSAVGFLS
+781 PTQHSSISSNIGFLP

-801 QMSFPRA
+801 QMQFPRP

-830 PGGVVMMQLSLPHSQ
+830 AGGIVMMQLSVPPSQ
-845 QPRAPSPPHWK
+845 QPRAPSPHWK
-856 PNRYYKPSDLP
+856 PNRYYKPSELP
-867 PQDVTQNNPQQLL
+867 PHNTTQNNPQQLL
-880 SPSSSPAQS
+880 SPSPSPAQS
-889 PVPTHLVN
+889 PAPAHLAN
-897 LKGPRPGHA
+897 MKGPRPGHA

-914 SRPYAPGQS
+914 SRPYAPGQG

-952 NHHHHHHLHHHQGPV
+952 NHHHHHLHHHQGPV
-967 GIRHGVRSRRP
+967 GVRHGMRSRRP
-978 PKKSLS
+978 AKKSLS
-984 TDMSTGETDMGRVL
+984 TDLSTGETDTGRVL

-1005 GITRVE
+1005 GISRVE
-1011 ANCLLAELSKVG
+1011 ADSLLAELCKVG
-1023 ALIKWLPETPSPNQS
+1023 ALIKWLPKPPCPSQS

-1044 NSDPPKPAPHDLA
+1044 NSDPPKLPPRDLA
-1057 STYTILALFPSKYA
+1057 STYTILALFPSKYM
-1071 AQSALQKLNS
+1071 AQNALQKLS
-1081 SINKFKLRTSRG
+1081 CFITKFKLRTSKE

-1104 SRPFHQSPPLPQA
+1104 SQSGSQ
-1117 HFLPFQSHAFLVLFV
+1117 
-1132 CLFVCLFL
+1132 
-1140 HHYGLIQTSLLFS
+1140 
-1153 NGVFTL
+1153 N
-1159 VCLKKKRTS
+1159 
-1168 RML
+1168 

>member
-10 SCDVMKVLESDGPH
+10 SCDVMKVLDSDAPH
-24 VAEPSATLNDPQ
+24 MAEPPASLNDPQ
-36 HTPQNNGTHAQECV
+36 HVPQNNGTHAQECV
-50 TDQSSAHQTQSNGKL
+50 TDQSSSNQTQLGQSAQTIKRSKSNGKL

-80 LLQELP
+80 PLRELTH
-86 QEQEKIDIELSQ
+86 EQEKIHIELSQ
-98 SFEKDETSIKI
+98 SFEKDETSIKN
-109 EDSEKIS
+109 EDSEQIS
-116 EKPEKTDRLSKKT
+116 EQPEKTDPLSKKT

-134 SQEYTDSTGIDLH
+134 SQDYTDSTGVNLH

-308 MTFINTQQRRQI
+308 VTFINTQQRRQI
-320 FRLRDERSG
+320 FRLRDGHSG

-369 FNGISLLIRGDSTAS
+369 FSGISLLIRGDSTAS
-384 SKSMG
+384 SKSSG
-389 KLSKTSSDSSS
+389 KLSKTS
-400 SVGSSSGSLSRP
+400 
-412 AQLPLPAP
+412 
-420 VVPHPGRGF
+420 
-429 TPAAP
+429 
-434 LPAVPIGG
+434 
-442 SATVPVSQSATT
+442 
-454 NSNINTNASFY
+454 
-465 IVPLDTTAIPP
+465 
-476 GSVLLNPQ
+476 
-484 TGQPFVNPDG
+484 QPFVNPDG
-494 SPVIYNPAM
+494 SPVIYNPTM

-509 GQQPMSLPPPPPPP
+509 GQQPMTLHPPPPPPPPPLP

-587 GPDPHTGLYPQS
+587 APDPHMGLYPQS

-604 HPSSGYML
+604 PPPTGYML
-612 PSAGQPMSGHPYPHP
+612 PSTGQPMSSHTYPHP
-627 PPVNQP
+627 PAVNQAL
-633 ILQPHG
+633 LQPHG

-644 VQQVS
+644 MQQVS

-659 HSSQHYRAMTPL
+659 HSSQHYRAVTPV

-681 PPQQTGF
+681 PPQHTGF
-688 QTVMPGQPP
+688 QTVMPAQPP

-705 QQTQNQSLVS
+705 HQTQNQSLVG
-715 SQGGMA
+715 SQAGMA

-736 YQVSMQQGSQS
+736 YQVSVQQGSQS
-747 VQQAAYQQQIM
+747 VPQAAYQQQIV
-758 LQGQTNQAPAPSGN
+758 LQGQTNQTPAPSTG
-772 MQVYYSMLP
+772 MQVYYSMMP
-781 PTQHSSISSAVGFLS
+781 PTQHSSISSTVGFLP

-801 QMSFPRA
+801 QMQFPRP

-830 PGGVVMMQLSLPHSQ
+830 TGGVMMMQLSVPPGQ
-845 QPRAPSPPHWK
+845 QPRAPSPLHWK
-856 PNRYYKPSDLP
+856 PNRYYKPSDLL
-867 PQDVTQNNPQQLL
+867 PQDPTQNNPQQLL
-880 SPSSSPAQS
+880 SPSPSPAQS
-889 PVPTHLVN
+889 PAPAHLAN
-897 LKGPRPGHA
+897 MKGPRPGHA
-906 PFPIMPQF
+906 PFPIMPQL
-914 SRPYAPGQS
+914 SRPYAPGQG

-967 GIRHGVRSRRP
+967 AVRHGMRSRRP
-978 PKKSLS
+978 AKKSLS
-984 TDMSTGETDMGRVL
+984 TDMSAGEMDTGRVL

-1005 GITRVE
+1005 GISRVE
-1011 ANCLLAELSKVG
+1011 ADSILAELSKVG
-1023 ALIKWLPETPSPNQS
+1023 ALIKWLPKPPSPGQS

-1044 NSDPPKPAPHDLA
+1044 NSDPPKLPPHDLA
-1057 STYTILALFPSKYA
+1057 STYTILALFPSKYM
-1071 AQSALQKLNS
+1071 AQHALQKLS
-1081 SINKFKLRTSRG
+1081 CSITKFKLRTSKE

-1104 SRPFHQSPPLPQA
+1104 SQ
-1117 HFLPFQSHAFLVLFV
+1117 
-1132 CLFVCLFL
+1132 
-1140 HHYGLIQTSLLFS
+1140 
-1153 NGVFTL
+1153 
-1159 VCLKKKRTS
+1159 
-1168 RML
+1168 

>member
-10 SCDVMKVLESDGPH
+10 SCDVMKVLESDAPH
-24 VAEPSATLNDPQ
+24 MAEPPASLNDPQ
-36 HTPQNNGTHAQECV
+36 HAPQNNGTHAQECV
-50 TDQSSAHQTQSNGKL
+50 TDQSSSHQTQ
-65 KLVRSLAVCEEPSPP
+65 
-80 LLQELP
+80 
-86 QEQEKIDIELSQ
+86 EKIHIELSQ
-98 SFEKDETSIKI
+98 SFEKDETSIKN

-116 EKPEKTDRLSKKT
+116 EKPEKTDPLSRKT

-134 SQEYTDSTGIDLH
+134 SQDYTDSTGVNLH

-253 SSLDQEDGRLRMRL
+253 SSLDQDDGRLRMRL

-293 DGQEHFPFDKRIQED
+293 DGQEHFPFDKRVQED
-308 MTFINTQQRRQI
+308 VTFINTQQRRQI
-320 FRLRDERSG
+320 FRLRDGHSG

-351 DSDSSHRNL
+351 DSDSSHGNL

-369 FNGISLLIRGDSTAS
+369 FSGISLLVRGDSTAS
-384 SKSMG
+384 SRSTG
-389 KLSKTSSDSSS
+389 KLSKTS
-400 SVGSSSGSLSRP
+400 
-412 AQLPLPAP
+412 
-420 VVPHPGRGF
+420 
-429 TPAAP
+429 
-434 LPAVPIGG
+434 
-442 SATVPVSQSATT
+442 
-454 NSNINTNASFY
+454 
-465 IVPLDTTAIPP
+465 
-476 GSVLLNPQ
+476 
-484 TGQPFVNPDG
+484 QPFVNPDG
-494 SPVIYNPAM
+494 SPVIYNPTM

-509 GQQPMSLPPPPPPP
+509 GQQPMILHPPPPPP

-539 SSAQPVQ
+539 
-546 FAAVSCPPL
+546 
-555 LPAAFTQ
+555 
-562 QYTVQ
+562 Q

-573 QFSQMNLVRQPSGD
+573 KFSQMNLVRQHSGD
-587 GPDPHTGLYPQS
+587 APDPHTGLYPQS

-604 HPSSGYML
+604 PPPTGYML
-612 PSAGQPMSGHPYPHP
+612 PSAGQPMSGHAYPHP
-627 PPVNQP
+627 PAINPAL
-633 ILQPHG
+633 LQPHA

-644 VQQVS
+644 VQQMS

-659 HSSQHYRAMTPL
+659 HSSQHYRAMTPV

-688 QTVMPGQPP
+688 QTVMPAQPP

-705 QQTQNQSLVS
+705 QQTQNQSLLG
-715 SQGGMA
+715 SQAGMA

-736 YQVSMQQGSQS
+736 YQVSLQQGSQS
-747 VQQAAYQQQIM
+747 VPQAAYQQQIV
-758 LQGQTNQAPAPSGN
+758 LQGQTNQTPAPSAS
-772 MQVYYSMLP
+772 MQVYYSMMP
-781 PTQHSSISSAVGFLS
+781 PTQHSSISSNIGFLP

-801 QMSFPRA
+801 QMQFPRA

-830 PGGVVMMQLSLPHSQ
+830 AGGIVMMQLSVPPSQ

-856 PNRYYKPSDLP
+856 PNRYYKPSELP
-867 PQDVTQNNPQQLL
+867 PHNTTQNNPQQLL
-880 SPSSSPAQS
+880 SPSPSPAQS
-889 PVPTHLVN
+889 PAPAHLAN
-897 LKGPRPGHA
+897 MKGPRPGHA

-914 SRPYAPGQS
+914 SRPYAPGQG

-952 NHHHHHHLHHHQGPV
+952 NHHHHHLHHHQGPV
-967 GIRHGVRSRRP
+967 GVRHGMRSRRP
-978 PKKSLS
+978 AKKSLS
-984 TDMSTGETDMGRVL
+984 TDMSTGETDTGRVL

-1005 GITRVE
+1005 GISRVE
-1011 ANCLLAELSKVG
+1011 ADSILAELSKVG
-1023 ALIKWLPETPSPNQS
+1023 ALIKWLPKPPSPSQS

-1044 NSDPPKPAPHDLA
+1044 NSDPPKLPPHDLA
-1057 STYTILALFPSKYA
+1057 STYTILALFPSKYM
-1071 AQSALQKLNS
+1071 AQNALQKLS
-1081 SINKFKLRTSRG
+1081 CFITKFKLRTSKE

-1104 SRPFHQSPPLPQA
+1104 SQ
-1117 HFLPFQSHAFLVLFV
+1117 
-1132 CLFVCLFL
+1132 
-1140 HHYGLIQTSLLFS
+1140 
-1153 NGVFTL
+1153 
-1159 VCLKKKRTS
+1159 
-1168 RML
+1168 

>member
-10 SCDVMKVLESDGPH
+10 SCDVMKVLESDAPH
-24 VAEPSATLNDPQ
+24 MAEPIASLNDLQ
-36 HTPQNNGTHAQECV
+36 HGPQNNGTHTQECV
-50 TDQSSAHQTQSNGKL
+50 TDQSSSHQTQLGQSAQTNKRSKSNGKL

-80 LLQELP
+80 PLRELTH
-86 QEQEKIDIELSQ
+86 EQEKIHIELSQ
-98 SFEKDETSIKI
+98 SFEKDETSIKN

-116 EKPEKTDRLSKKT
+116 EKPEKTDPLSKKT

-134 SQEYTDSTGIDLH
+134 SQDYTDSTGVNLH

-166 LEQDILDFISNI
+166 LEQEILDFISNI

-253 SSLDQEDGRLRMRL
+253 SSLDQDDGRLRMRL

-308 MTFINTQQRRQI
+308 VSYINTQERRQI
-320 FRLRDERSG
+320 FRLRDGHSG

-360 KPAMTKANS
+360 KPSMTKANS
-369 FNGISLLIRGDSTAS
+369 FSGISLLIRGDSTAS
-384 SKSMG
+384 SKSSG

-400 SVGSSSGSLSRP
+400 SVGSSSGSLPRP
-412 AQLPLPAP
+412 AQLPLPTP
-420 VVPHPGRGF
+420 VLSQPGRGF
-429 TPAAP
+429 TAAP
-434 LPAVPIGG
+434 LPAP
-442 SATVPVSQSATT
+442 ASQSATT
-454 NSNINTNASFY
+454 NTNINTNASFY
-465 IVPLDTTAIPP
+465 IVPLDSSAIPP

-494 SPVIYNPAM
+494 SPVIYNPTM

-509 GQQPMSLPPPPPPP
+509 GQQAMTLHPPPPPPPPP
-523 LPPPPQP
+523 LPPPPQH

-539 SSAQPVQ
+539 
-546 FAAVSCPPL
+546 
-555 LPAAFTQ
+555 
-562 QYTVQ
+562 Q

-587 GPDPHTGLYPQS
+587 ALDPHTGLYPQS

-604 HPSSGYML
+604 PPPGGYML
-612 PSAGQPMSGHPYPHP
+612 PSAGQPMSSHTYPHHP
-627 PPVNQP
+627 PAVNQAL
-633 ILQPHG
+633 LQPHG

-644 VQQVS
+644 MQQVS

-659 HSSQHYRAMTPL
+659 HSSQHYRAVTPV

-681 PPQQTGF
+681 PPQHTGF
-688 QTVMPGQPP
+688 QTVMPSHPP

-705 QQTQNQSLVS
+705 QQTQNQSLVG
-715 SQGGMA
+715 SQA

-736 YQVSMQQGSQS
+736 YQVSVQQGSQS
-747 VQQAAYQQQIM
+747 VPQAAYQQQIV
-758 LQGQTNQAPAPSGN
+758 LQGQTNQTTAPSTS
-772 MQVYYSMLP
+772 MQVYYSMMP
-781 PTQHSSISSAVGFLS
+781 PGQHSSISSTVGFLP

-801 QMSFPRA
+801 QMQFPRA

-830 PGGVVMMQLSLPHSQ
+830 AGGVMMMQLSVPPSQ
-845 QPRAPSPPHWK
+845 QPRAPSPLHWK
-856 PNRYYKPSDLP
+856 HNRYYKTSGDLL
-867 PQDVTQNNPQQLL
+867 PQDTTQNNPQQLL
-880 SPSSSPAQS
+880 SPSPSLAQSQSPAS
-889 PVPTHLVN
+889 THQAHM
-897 LKGPRPGHA
+897 KGPRPGHA
-906 PFPIMPQF
+906 PFPIMPQL
-914 SRPYAPGQS
+914 SRAYAPGQG

-967 GIRHGVRSRRP
+967 AVRHGMRSRRP
-978 PKKSLS
+978 AKKSLS
-984 TDMSTGETDMGRVL
+984 TDMSAGEMDTGRVL

-1005 GITRVE
+1005 GISRVE
-1011 ANCLLAELSKVG
+1011 ADSILAELSKVG
-1023 ALIKWLPETPSPNQS
+1023 ALIKWLPKPPSPSQS

-1044 NSDPPKPAPHDLA
+1044 NSDPPKLPPHDLA
-1057 STYTILALFPSKYA
+1057 STYTILALFPSKYM
-1071 AQSALQKLNS
+1071 AQHALQKLS
-1081 SINKFKLRTSRG
+1081 CSIAKFKLRTSKE

-1104 SRPFHQSPPLPQA
+1104 SQ
-1117 HFLPFQSHAFLVLFV
+1117 
-1132 CLFVCLFL
+1132 
-1140 HHYGLIQTSLLFS
+1140 
-1153 NGVFTL
+1153 
-1159 VCLKKKRTS
+1159 
-1168 RML
+1168 

>member
-24 VAEPSATLNDPQ
+24 VAEPPATLNDPQ
-36 HTPQNNGTHAQECV
+36 HVHQNNGTPAQECV
-50 TDQSSAHQTQSNGKL
+50 TDQSSSHQTQLVQSAQTIKRSKSNGKL

-80 LLQELP
+80 PLRELTH
-86 QEQEKIDIELSQ
+86 EQEKIHIELSQ
-98 SFEKDETSIKI
+98 SFEKDETSIKY

-116 EKPEKTDRLSKKT
+116 EKPEKTDPLYKKT

-134 SQEYTDSTGIDLH
+134 SQDYTDSTGVNLH

-178 ESQKRKFPPMT
+178 ESQRRKFPPMT

-253 SSLDQEDGRLRMRL
+253 SSLDQDDGRLRMRL

-293 DGQEHFPFDKRIQED
+293 EGQEHFPFDQRIQED
-308 MTFINTQQRRQI
+308 VTFINTQQRRQI
-320 FRLRDERSG
+320 FRLTDGHSG

-338 ELKYSDPRPWSST
+338 ELKYSDARPWSST

-360 KPAMTKANS
+360 KPSMTKANS
-369 FNGISLLIRGDSTAS
+369 FSGISLLIRGDSTAS
-384 SKSMG
+384 SKSTG
-389 KLSKTSSDSSS
+389 KLSKTS
-400 SVGSSSGSLSRP
+400 
-412 AQLPLPAP
+412 
-420 VVPHPGRGF
+420 
-429 TPAAP
+429 
-434 LPAVPIGG
+434 
-442 SATVPVSQSATT
+442 
-454 NSNINTNASFY
+454 
-465 IVPLDTTAIPP
+465 
-476 GSVLLNPQ
+476 
-484 TGQPFVNPDG
+484 QPFVNPDG
-494 SPVIYNPAM
+494 SPVVYNPTM

-509 GQQPMSLPPPPPPP
+509 GQQPMTLHPPPPPPP

-530 QPANHLLAQ
+530 HPANHLLAQ
-539 SSAQPVQ
+539 
-546 FAAVSCPPL
+546 
-555 LPAAFTQ
+555 
-562 QYTVQ
+562 Q

-573 QFSQMNLVRQPSGD
+573 QFGQMNLVRQPSGD
-587 GPDPHTGLYPQS
+587 APDPHTGLYPQS

-604 HPSSGYML
+604 PPPTGYML
-612 PSAGQPMSGHPYPHP
+612 SSVGQPMSGHAYPHP
-627 PPVNQP
+627 TPVNQAV
-633 ILQPHG
+633 LQPHG

-644 VQQVS
+644 MQQQVS
-649 ACYCAPGQYS
+649 ACYCAPGQYP
-659 HSSQHYRAMTPL
+659 HSTQHYRAVTPV
-671 HYSAPQSQTL
+671 HYSAPQSQPL

-688 QTVMPGQPP
+688 QTVMPAQPP
-697 SYQGMMGV
+697 SYQGMMGI
-705 QQTQNQSLVS
+705 QQTQNQSLIG

-721 NQIQSVMVQYPTMPP
+721 NQIQSMMVQYPTMPP
-736 YQVSMQQGSQS
+736 YQVSVQQGSQS
-747 VQQAAYQQQIM
+747 VPQAPYQQQIV
-758 LQGQTNQAPAPSGN
+758 LQGQTNQAPAPSAS
-772 MQVYYSMLP
+772 MQVYYSMMP
-781 PTQHSSISSAVGFLS
+781 PTPHSSISSTVGFLP

-801 QMSFPRA
+801 QMPFPRP

-830 PGGVVMMQLSLPHSQ
+830 AGGVVMMQLSVRPSQ
-845 QPRAPSPPHWK
+845 QRRALSPQHWK
-856 PNRYYKPSDLP
+856 PNRYYKHSDLP
-867 PQDVTQNNPQQLL
+867 PQDTTQNNPQQLL
-880 SPSSSPAQS
+880 SPSSSPGQS
-889 PVPTHLVN
+889 PAPAHLAN
-897 LKGPRPGHA
+897 MKGPRPGHA
-906 PFPIMPQF
+906 PFPIMPQL
-914 SRPYAPGQS
+914 SRPFAPGQG

-967 GIRHGVRSRRP
+967 GVRHGMRSRRP
-978 PKKSLS
+978 AKKSLS
-984 TDMSTGETDMGRVL
+984 TDMSTGEMDTGRVL

-1005 GITRVE
+1005 GISRVE
-1011 ANCLLAELSKVG
+1011 ADSLLAELRKAG
-1023 ALIKWLPETPSPNQS
+1023 ALIKWLPKPPSSSQS

-1044 NSDPPKPAPHDLA
+1044 NSDPPKPHDLA

-1071 AQSALQKLNS
+1071 AQGVLQKLNS
-1081 SINKFKLRTSRG
+1081 SVTKFKLRTSKEL
-1093 HNEQHTLARSS
+1093 NEQNTLARSS
-1104 SRPFHQSPPLPQA
+1104 SQ
-1117 HFLPFQSHAFLVLFV
+1117 
-1132 CLFVCLFL
+1132 
-1140 HHYGLIQTSLLFS
+1140 
-1153 NGVFTL
+1153 
-1159 VCLKKKRTS
+1159 
-1168 RML
+1168 